1 MKVIN
6 VGLSILISMGLAVS
20 PIHANEIDSTDETNE
35 VKAVNQEETTVNDE
49 SNVESQTDEK
59 KIRNISVRSEDSHTE
74 YTLDENETKTIKLIV
89 TKCYEDGTEEETTDY
104 QYKINNT
111 GSNIF
116 VSNSKGKIQ
125 DNVLYSGS
133 DNVLSVKK
141 TSRGEAFFN
150 VDISMDGY
158 YVSTSF
164 TFKGTNLVNITL
176 NTGEGHFEDGT
187 TTFTYKGENEN
198 SYKSFDVVA
207 PDGYGFK
214 GWYDEKGVEIYNH
227 KLTSDTTFYAKY
239 VKLVNVTF
247 DAGKGHFANNETI
260 ETRDF
265 LENEHA
271 HYNAPVAPDGLVFCG
286 WYDADG
292 KNLDDIVLTKDMTAY
307 AKYGHNV
314 KLTFDAKEGSF
325 EDGTNKAEKEV
336 PEGTYASYSNPTP
349 PEGFRFLGWY
359 DKNGV
364 PVYQNRVEKDTIFHA
379 KYAKVFNITFDAK
392 EGHFEDGT
400 TTFTTESTES
410 GYYPYCPTPVG
421 PDGMMFV
428 GWYDVNGKSIYEC
441 TVDQK
446 MTFYAKYAKAYEVTF
461 DAQEG
466 HFEDGEKK
474 VTIKSYEGRY
484 LYPGNIIVPEGKVF
498 DGWYDEN
505 GNKINDSEYKGNT
518 TYYAH
523 YKDAITI
530 TLEPNGGT
538 GNSIQYKLGVGDYQY
553 FSYSNSYFTHPDG
566 KVLVGFKD
574 KKTGKTYALDS
585 GDQFYKDVTL
595 YAQWADPVTVTFDC
609 NGGST
614 DKGSL
619 IKETCGKNSGLPY
632 DSTLHQTPVK
642 KGKIF
647 TGWHIGSVDGPKLE
661 IYNATFDKDTV
672 LYASYTDAVTL
683 TINYEGLNQESTTVD
698 VAKGDS
704 VRIQN
709 YVNIPDDKYTV
720 GYKIDGVTTGVETY
734 QGVVF
739 DKDTTITVVVANKIK
754 LTYDSNGA
762 GFDAVTQTV
771 SKTNLYGGIFNN
783 VFGKTPEGKYL
794 AGWAVGSPDG
804 KVYTST
810 AYGVPFSEDTTLY
823 AVWKDGC
830 TINVD
835 LGDGD
840 GADGY
845 AQSGKTV
852 KKGTSI
858 RLDNIAITQ
867 PLEGKELVG
876 WRIDDNEKIIDKY
889 AYYVVNKD
897 ITLHAVWADMITVT
911 VQDPETDEVLYT
923 SQIAKG
929 TSFNEGYKVENHLP
943 EGKSLFGWTLDK
955 NKKDAIDLYKTKFDK
970 DVVLYPIY
978 VDSVK
983 VTLDWGNDG
992 GSGHLFGS
1000 NTNTFESGK
1009 GLAINGFNFNVQ
1021 STPKGKK
1028 LAGFR
1033 IGDTNQII
1041 DVSDS
1046 YAQAN
1051 GNYIIN
1057 QDTTL
1062 HAVWKDSVTVTFNA
1076 NGEKF
1081 ENNQEIMKIDYIKGY
1096 SNYNGSGT
1104 PWEQKNLEG
1113 TKVITGWRIGSPSG
1127 PLLKNT
1133 RYSEFDSDKTYYA
1146 VWSDLFTVTFK
1157 NDGIKVAE
1165 FNNRNTW
1172 TLRYIYYRMTGDQSL
1187 FSDFDDELLVGWYN
1201 VETGE
1206 KLTEDTVFTKDCVF
1220 EARTEK
1226 KPVKVILDYNGGS
1239 GELKE
1244 VTTMGGYFTNEML
1257 SDPYL
1262 EAPKNKVFV
1271 GWSLEKDGDILEKE
1285 KELKPFYVDKD
1296 TTLYAKFVDEVTLT
1310 IHDNTKVYTEKVPKG
1325 EWMRFS
1331 RGKRCEID
1339 GKTYYAGQCFKFT
1352 KDTDIYLKEG
1362 DKNSNVY
1369 VSYKDLTKLTGNGYG
1384 WLVVNTFIKSHWFT
1398 YNVEEDVGKE
1408 VNLELDESYIPDGM
1422 VFDKWVTE
1430 GNITVKDPTSK
1441 KTTFTMPKAENGK
1454 RYEIY
1459 ATFKKEAPIQFEKDS
1474 VELTKG
1480 EKSQLKVNG
1489 DYEALTWSSSDPTTV
1504 QVDQSGNIHAVKSGK
1519 ATIRVTD
1526 QKGRRIECAVTV
1538 TNKLKSLTLSEN
1550 KLELKGKTDKKLS
1563 VTLTPSDADDE
1574 KFTWSSSDVK
1584 VVKVS
1589 NNGTVTTVS
1598 CGEATITVKSE
1609 SGLTDSCKVTV
1620 SHDWKL
1626 DSKVDATVD
1635 KEGKKV
1641 YKCTL
1646 CNETKEEVIP
1656 KLNGKWVTDSN
1667 GKWYQYSD
1675 GTYEKSGFKEMNGK
1689 TYYFQS
1695 NGYVKTGWL
1704 LLNNSWYM
1712 FNADGSMITGWH
1724 GDYYFDEN
1732 GKMKANAFVEGY
1744 YLGADGKYV
1753 KNQWIK
1759 DGGKDYFMD
1768 ANGKVKKNAWQG
1780 AYYLGKDGAMLTNT
1794 FTPDGYYVGS
1804 DGAYYTNRW
1813 FKDHKK
1819 YYFVN
1824 VTGKVVKNAWQ
1835 GAYYLGKDGVML
1847 TNTFTPDGYY
1857 VGSDGVYVRNQ
1868 KVTVDGKV
1876 YYLNA
1881 DGKVAKNQWSG
1892 DYYLDGN
1899 GNVVKNKWIGNYWCG
1914 EDGKYVKNA
1923 WVDNN
1928 KSYVNA
1934 NGVYVTN
1941 QWIGDYYLNGS
1952 GVKVTNAW
1960 VGSYWC
1966 GNDGKYMKS
1975 SWVDNNKYYVGANG
1989 IYVTNQWVGDYYLNG
2004 AGLVTKNAWVGDYW
2018 CGSDGKYVK
2027 NAWAGNY
2034 WCGADGRYVRSS
2046 WVDNGK
2052 YYVGSNGV
2060 YVTNQWVG
2068 DYYLNGA
2075 GLVTKNA
2082 WVGSYWC
2089 GEDGKYVRSAWV
2101 DNNKSYVNQNGVYL
2115 TNQWIGDYYVNGS
2128 GVKVTS
2134 AWVGSY
2140 WCGSDGKYV
2149 KSSWV
2154 DNNRYYV
2161 NENGVYVAGAWE
2173 KDSKGWKYHA
2183 GSEYAK
2189 DTTLNIN
2196 GTSYTFDSNG
2206 YMK

>member
-35 VKAVNQEETTVNDE
+35 VEAVNQEETTVNDE

-59 KIRNISVRSEDSHTE
+59 KIRNISVRSEDSNTE

-176 NTGEGHFEDGT
+176 NAGEGHFEDGT
-187 TTFTYKGENEN
+187 STFTYKGDSGI
-198 SYKSFDVVA
+198 SYMYHVIA
-207 PDGYGFK
+207 PEGYGFK
-214 GWYDEKGVEIYNH
+214 GWYDENGVEINNH
-227 KLTSDTTFYAKY
+227 ELTSDTTFYAKY
-239 VKLVNVTF
+239 AKLVKVTF
-247 DAGKGHFANNETI
+247 DAGKGHFDNNETI
-260 ETRDF
+260 ATRNY
-265 LENEHA
+265 LEYEYA
-271 HYNAPVAPDGLVFCG
+271 QFNAPVAPDGLVFCG
-286 WYDADG
+286 WYDANG
-292 KNLDDIVLTKDMTAY
+292 NNINDIQLTKDITVY
-307 AKYGHNV
+307 AKYGHSV
-314 KLTFDAKEGSF
+314 KVTFDAKEGSF
-325 EDGTNKAEKEV
+325 EDGTNKAEKEIA
-336 PEGTYASYSNPTP
+336 EGTYASYSNPTP
-349 PEGFRFLGWY
+349 PEGFRFLGWF
-359 DKNGV
+359 DKDGV
-364 PVYQNRVEKDTIFHA
+364 PIYQNRVEKDTIFYA
-379 KYAKVFNITFDAK
+379 KYAKVYNVIFDAK
-392 EGHFEDGT
+392 EGHFEDGS
-400 TTFTTESTES
+400 TTFTTETTEN

-428 GWYDVNGKSIYEC
+428 GWYDVNGKSMYEC
-441 TVDQK
+441 TIDQK
-446 MTFYAKYAKAYEVTF
+446 MTFYAKYAKAYDVTF

-474 VTIKSYEGRY
+474 VVIKSYEGHSF
-484 LYPGNIIVPEGKVF
+484 YPGTIIAPEGKVF

-704 VRIQN
+704 VSIQN

-739 DKDTTITVVVANKIK
+739 DKNTTITVVVANKIK

-810 AYGVPFSEDTTLY
+810 AYGVPFREDTTLY

-830 TINVD
+830 TINLD

-955 NKKDAIDLYKTKFDK
+955 NKKDVIDLYKTKFDK

-1000 NTNTFESGK
+1000 NSNTFESGK
-1009 GLAINGFNFNVQ
+1009 GLALDGFNFNVQ

-1104 PWEQKNLEG
+1104 PWEQKNLKG

-1165 FNNRNTW
+1165 FNNTNTW
-1172 TLRYIYYRMTGDQSL
+1172 TLRNIYYRMTGDQSL

-1226 KPVKVILDYNGGS
+1226 KPVKVILDYNGGF

-1262 EAPKNKVFV
+1262 EIPKNKVFV
-1271 GWSLEKDGDILEKE
+1271 GWSLEKDGDV
-1285 KELKPFYVDKD
+1285 LKNYYYNPFYVDKD
-1296 TTLYAKFVDEVTLT
+1296 TTLYAKYEDEITLT
-1310 IHDNTKVYTEKVPKG
+1310 IHNKDDVYTQKVPVN
-1325 EWMRFS
+1325 EWMMFVA
-1331 RGKRCEID
+1331 GDKCEIE
-1339 GKTYYAGQCFKFT
+1339 GKIYYSGQPIKFT
-1352 KDTDIYLKEG
+1352 KNEDVYI
-1362 DKNSNVY
+1362 KNSSNSSSVTI
-1369 VSYKDLTKLTGNGYG
+1369 SYRDLTKINGYG
-1384 WLVVNTFIKSHWFT
+1384 IGYSEKFTTWSNFPFNVHENSGTEIK
-1398 YNVEEDVGKE
+1398 
-1408 VNLELDESYIPDGM
+1408 LELNEEFIPEGM

-1480 EKSQLKVNG
+1480 ERSQLKVNG
-1489 DYEALTWSSSDPTTV
+1489 DYETLTWSSSDPTTV

-1519 ATIRVTD
+1519 ATIRVTN
-1526 QKGRRIECAVTV
+1526 QKGKRIECVVTV
-1538 TNKLKSLTLSEN
+1538 TNKLKSLALSVN
-1550 KLELKGKTDKKLS
+1550 KLELKGKTEKKLS
-1563 VTLTPSDADDE
+1563 VTLTPGDADDE
-1574 KFTWSSSDVK
+1574 KLTWSSSDEK

-1589 NNGTVTTVS
+1589 NDGTVTTVS

-1641 YKCTL
+1641 FKCTL

-1732 GKMKANAFVEGY
+1732 GKMKTNAFVEGY

-1768 ANGKVKKNAWQG
+1768 ANGKAKKNAWQG
-1780 AYYLGKDGAMLTNT
+1780 VYYLGKDGAMLTNT

-1813 FKDHKK
+1813 IKVDGK
-1819 YYFVN
+1819 YYYMDAN
-1824 VTGKVVKNAWQ
+1824 GKTKKNAWQ

-1847 TNTFTPDGYY
+1847 TNAFTPDGYY
-1857 VGSDGVYVRNQ
+1857 VGADGAYVRNQ

-1914 EDGKYVKNA
+1914 EDGKYVKSS

-1928 KSYVNA
+1928 KYYVGS

-1941 QWIGDYYLNGS
+1941 QWVGDYYLNGA
-1952 GVKVTNAW
+1952 GLVTKNAW

-1966 GNDGKYMKS
+1966 GEDGKYVKS

-2018 CGSDGKYVK
+2018 CGNDGKYVK
-2027 NAWAGNY
+2027 NTWAGNY

-2068 DYYLNGA
+2068 DYYLNG
-2075 GLVTKNA
+2075 
-2082 WVGSYWC
+2082 
-2089 GEDGKYVRSAWV
+2089 
-2101 DNNKSYVNQNGVYL
+2101 
-2115 TNQWIGDYYVNGS
+2115 S
-2128 GVKVTS
+2128 GVKVTNT
-2134 AWVGSY
+2134 WEGNY

-2161 NENGVYVAGAWE
+2161 NENGVYVAGAWQQ
-2173 KDSKGWKYHA
+2173 DSKGWKYHA

-2189 DTTLNIN
+2189 DITLNIN

>member
-35 VKAVNQEETTVNDE
+35 VEAVNQEETTVNDE

-187 TTFTYKGENEN
+187 TTFTYKGENGN

-214 GWYDEKGVEIYNH
+214 GWYDENGVEIYNH

-247 DAGKGHFANNETI
+247 DAGKGHFTNNETI
-260 ETRDF
+260 ETRNF

-271 HYNAPVAPDGLVFCG
+271 YYNAPVAPDGLVFCG

-292 KNLDDIVLTKDMTAY
+292 KNLDDIVLTKDMTVY

-336 PEGTYASYSNPTP
+336 AEGTYASYSNPTP
-349 PEGFRFLGWY
+349 PEGFRFLGWF
-359 DKNGV
+359 DKDGV
-364 PVYQNRVEKDTIFHA
+364 PIYQNRVEKDTIFYA
-379 KYAKVFNITFDAK
+379 KYAKVYNVIFDAK
-392 EGHFEDGT
+392 EGHFEDGS
-400 TTFTTESTES
+400 TTFTTETTEN

-428 GWYDVNGKSIYEC
+428 GWYDVNGKSMYEC
-441 TVDQK
+441 TIDQK
-446 MTFYAKYAKAYEVTF
+446 MTFYAKYAKAYDVTF

-474 VTIKSYEGRY
+474 VTIKSYEGHSF
-484 LYPGNIIVPEGKVF
+484 YPGTIIAPEGKVF

-505 GNKINDSEYKGNT
+505 GNKINDSEYKGNA

-538 GNSIQYKLGVGDYQY
+538 GNSIQYKLGAGDYQY
-553 FSYSNSYFTHPDG
+553 FSYSDSYFTHPDG

-574 KKTGKTYALDS
+574 KKTGKMYALGN

-632 DSTLHQTPVK
+632 DSTLHQTPKK
-642 KGKIF
+642 KGKVF
-647 TGWHIGSVDGPKLE
+647 TGWHIGSVDGPKVE

-704 VRIQN
+704 VSIQN

-720 GYKIDGVTTGVETY
+720 GYKIDGVTTGIETY

-762 GFDAVTQTV
+762 GFESVTQSV
-771 SKTNLYGGIFNN
+771 AKTNLYGGIFNN
-783 VFGKTPEGKYL
+783 VFGKTPKGKYL

-810 AYGVPFSEDTTLY
+810 AYDVPFSEDTTLY

-830 TINVD
+830 TINLN
-835 LGDGD
+835 LGN

-845 AQSGKTV
+845 VQSGKTV

-897 ITLHAVWADMITVT
+897 ITLHAVWADMITVN
-911 VQDPETDEVLYT
+911 VKDPETGEVLYT

-955 NKKDAIDLYKTKFDK
+955 NKKDVIDLYKTKFDK

-1000 NTNTFESGK
+1000 NSNTFESGK
-1009 GLAINGFNFNVQ
+1009 GLALDGFNFNVQ

-1104 PWEQKNLEG
+1104 PWEQKNLKG

-1165 FNNRNTW
+1165 FNNTNTW
-1172 TLRYIYYRMTGDQSL
+1172 TSRNIYYRMTGDQSL

-1226 KPVKVILDYNGGS
+1226 KPVKVILDYNGGF

-1296 TTLYAKFVDEVTLT
+1296 TTLYAKFVDEVILT

-1441 KTTFTMPKAENGK
+1441 KTTFTMPKAENGQ

-1480 EKSQLKVNG
+1480 EKSQLKVKG
-1489 DYEALTWSSSDPTTV
+1489 DYEALTWSSSNPTTV

-1526 QKGRRIECAVTV
+1526 QKGRRIECVVTV
-1538 TNKLKSLTLSEN
+1538 TNKLKSLSLSEN
-1550 KLELKGKTDKKLS
+1550 KLELKGKTEKKLS
-1563 VTLTPSDADDE
+1563 VTLIPGDADDE

-1589 NNGTVTTVS
+1589 NDGTVTTVS

-1641 YKCTL
+1641 FKCTL

-1732 GKMKANAFVEGY
+1732 GKMKANTFVEGY

-1768 ANGKVKKNAWQG
+1768 ANGKAKKNAWQG
-1780 AYYLGKDGAMLTNT
+1780 VYYLGKDGAMLKNT
-1794 FTPDGYYVGS
+1794 FTKDGYYVGA

-1813 FKDHKK
+1813 IKVDGK
-1819 YYFVN
+1819 YYYMDAN
-1824 VTGKVVKNAWQ
+1824 GKTKKNAWQ

-1847 TNTFTPDGYY
+1847 TNAFTPDGYY
-1857 VGSDGVYVRNQ
+1857 VGSDGAYVRNQ

-1914 EDGKYVKNA
+1914 GDGKYVKSS

-1928 KSYVNA
+1928 KSYVNE
-1934 NGVYVTN
+1934 NGVYLTN
-1941 QWIGDYYLNGS
+1941 QWIGDYYVNGS

-1966 GNDGKYMKS
+1966 GEDGKYVKS

-2075 GLVTKNA
+2075 GLVTKNT
-2082 WVGSYWC
+2082 WVGNYWC
-2089 GEDGKYVRSAWV
+2089 GEDGKYVKSSWV
-2101 DNNKSYVNQNGVYL
+2101 DNNKSYVNENGVYL

-2128 GVKVTS
+2128 GVKVTN

-2183 GSEYAK
+2183 GNVYAK
-2189 DTTLNIN
+2189 DITLNIN
-2196 GTSYTFDSNG
+2196 GTAYTFDSNG

>member
-35 VKAVNQEETTVNDE
+35 VEAVNQEETTVNDE
-49 SNVESQTDEK
+49 SNVESQADEK
-59 KIRNISVRSEDSHTE
+59 KVTSIYVKSEDDNTQ
-74 YTLDENETKTIKLIV
+74 YTLDENETQTIKLVV

-104 QYKINNT
+104 QYKTNNT

-133 DNVLSVKK
+133 DNVLSVTK

-176 NTGEGHFEDGT
+176 NAGEGHFEDGT
-187 TTFTYKGENEN
+187 TTFTYKGENGN
-198 SYKSFDVVA
+198 SYISPVLIA

-214 GWYDEKGVEIYNH
+214 GWYDENGVEIYNH

-239 VKLVNVTF
+239 SKLVKVTF

-265 LENEHA
+265 LEYEHA
-271 HYNAPVAPDGLVFCG
+271 YYNAPVAPDGLVFCG

-292 KNLDDIVLTKDMTAY
+292 KNLDGIELTKDITVY

-336 PEGTYASYSNPTP
+336 AEGTYASYSNPTP
-349 PEGFRFLGWY
+349 PEGFRFLGWF
-359 DKNGV
+359 DKDGV
-364 PVYQNRVEKDTIFHA
+364 PIYQNRVEKDTIFYA
-379 KYAKVFNITFDAK
+379 KYAKVYNVIFDAK
-392 EGHFEDGT
+392 EGHFEDGS
-400 TTFTTESTES
+400 TTFTTETTEN

-441 TVDQK
+441 TIDQK
-446 MTFYAKYAKAYEVTF
+446 MTFYAKYAKAYDVTF

-474 VTIKSYEGRY
+474 VTIKSYEGHSF
-484 LYPGNIIVPEGKVF
+484 YPGNIIAPEGKVF
-498 DGWYDEN
+498 DGWYDES
-505 GNKINDSEYKGNT
+505 GNKIDDSEYKGNT

-619 IKETCGKNSGLPY
+619 IKETCGKNSELPY

-642 KGKIF
+642 KGKVF

-661 IYNATFDKDTV
+661 MYDATFDEDTV

-704 VRIQN
+704 VSIQN

-720 GYKIDGVTTGVETY
+720 GYKIDGVTTGIETY

-830 TINVD
+830 TINLD
-835 LGDGD
+835 LGN

-845 AQSGKTV
+845 VQSGKTV

-897 ITLHAVWADMITVT
+897 ITLHAVWADTITVT

-1000 NTNTFESGK
+1000 NSNTFESGK
-1009 GLAINGFNFNVQ
+1009 GLALDGFNFNVQ

-1104 PWEQKNLEG
+1104 PWEQKNLKG

-1133 RYSEFDSDKTYYA
+1133 RYSEFDLDKTYYA

-1165 FNNRNTW
+1165 FNNTNTW
-1172 TLRYIYYRMTGDQSL
+1172 TLRNIYYRMTGDQSL

-1226 KPVKVILDYNGGS
+1226 KPVKVILDYNGGF

-1296 TTLYAKFVDEVTLT
+1296 TTLYAKFVDEVILT

-1480 EKSQLKVNG
+1480 ERSQLKVNG
-1489 DYEALTWSSSDPTTV
+1489 DYETLTWSSSDPTTV

-1526 QKGRRIECAVTV
+1526 QKGKRIECVVTV
-1538 TNKLKSLTLSEN
+1538 TNKLKSLALSEN

-1574 KFTWSSSDVK
+1574 KLTWSSSNDK
-1584 VVKVS
+1584 VVKV
-1589 NNGTVTTVS
+1589 NNDGIVTTVS
-1598 CGEATITVKSE
+1598 CGEAIITVKSE
-1609 SGLTDSCKVTV
+1609 SGLTDSCKVAV

-1641 YKCTL
+1641 FKCTL

-1689 TYYFQS
+1689 TYYFQI

-1732 GKMKANAFVEGY
+1732 GKMKANTFVEGY

-1768 ANGKVKKNAWQG
+1768 ANGKAKKNAWQG
-1780 AYYLGKDGAMLTNT
+1780 
-1794 FTPDGYYVGS
+1794 V
-1804 DGAYYTNRW
+1804 
-1813 FKDHKK
+1813 
-1819 YYFVN
+1819 
-1824 VTGKVVKNAWQ
+1824 
-1835 GAYYLGKDGVML
+1835 YYLGKDGVML
-1847 TNTFTPDGYY
+1847 TNAFTPDGYY

-1868 KVTVDGKV
+1868 KITVDGKD

-1892 DYYLDGN
+1892 DYYLDEN
-1899 GNVVKNKWIGNYWCG
+1899 GNPYINRWAGSYWCG
-1914 EDGKYVKNA
+1914 EDGKYVRSA

-1928 KSYVNA
+1928 KSYVNE
-1934 NGVYVTN
+1934 NGVYLTN
-1941 QWIGDYYLNGS
+1941 QWIGDYYVNGS
-1952 GVKVTNAW
+1952 GVKVTN
-1960 VGSYWC
+1960 
-1966 GNDGKYMKS
+1966 
-1975 SWVDNNKYYVGANG
+1975 
-1989 IYVTNQWVGDYYLNG
+1989 T
-2004 AGLVTKNAWVGDYW
+2004 
-2018 CGSDGKYVK
+2018 
-2027 NAWAGNY
+2027 
-2034 WCGADGRYVRSS
+2034 
-2046 WVDNGK
+2046 
-2052 YYVGSNGV
+2052 
-2060 YVTNQWVG
+2060 
-2068 DYYLNGA
+2068 
-2075 GLVTKNA
+2075 

-2128 GVKVTS
+2128 GVKVTN

-2149 KSSWV
+2149 RSAWV

-2161 NENGVYVAGAWE
+2161 NENGVYVSGTWE

-2183 GSEYAK
+2183 GNVYAK
-2189 DTTLNIN
+2189 DITLNIN
-2196 GTSYTFDSNG
+2196 GIAYTFDSNG

>member
-20 PIHANEIDSTDETNE
+20 PIHANEIDGTDETNE
-35 VKAVNQEETTVNDE
+35 VGAVNQEETTVDNE

-59 KIRNISVRSEDSHTE
+59 KVRSITVRSEDSNTE

-104 QYKINNT
+104 QYKTNST
-111 GSNIF
+111 GSNLFI
-116 VSNSKGKIQ
+116 SNSKGKIQ
-125 DNVLYSGS
+125 DYVLYSGS
-133 DNVLSVKK
+133 DNVLSVTK

-176 NTGEGHFEDGT
+176 NTGEGHFFDGT
-187 TTFTYKGENEN
+187 TTYTYKGENGN

-214 GWYDEKGVEIYNH
+214 GWFDENGVEIYNH

-239 VKLVNVTF
+239 AKLVNVTF
-247 DAGKGHFANNETI
+247 DAGKGHFDNNETI
-260 ETRDF
+260 ATRSF
-265 LENEHA
+265 LENERA
-271 HYNAPVAPDGLVFCG
+271 YYNAPVAPDGLVFCG

-292 KNLDDIVLTKDMTAY
+292 KRLDDIILTEDITVY
-307 AKYGHNV
+307 AKYGHSV
-314 KLTFDAKEGSF
+314 KVTLDAKEGSF
-325 EDGTNKAEKEV
+325 EDGTNKAETKV
-336 PEGTYASYSNPTP
+336 AEGTYASYSNPTP
-349 PEGFRFLGWY
+349 PEGFKFLGWF
-359 DKNGV
+359 DKDGV
-364 PVYQNRVEKDTIFHA
+364 PIYQNPIEKDTIFYA
-379 KYAKVFNITFDAK
+379 KYAKVFNVTFDAK

-421 PDGMMFV
+421 PEGMMFE
-428 GWYDVNGKSIYEC
+428 GWYDANGKSIYEC
-441 TVDQK
+441 TIDQE
-446 MTFYAKYAKAYEVTF
+446 MTFYAKYAKAYDVTF

-474 VTIKSYEGRY
+474 VTIKSYEGHY
-484 LYPGNIIVPEGKVF
+484 FYPGNIIAPEGKIF

-505 GNKINDSEYKGNT
+505 GNKINDNEYKGNA
-518 TYYAH
+518 TYYAR

-538 GNSIQYKLGVGDYQY
+538 GNSIQYKLGVGDYKY
-553 FSYSNSYFTHPDG
+553 FSYYDSYFTHPDG

-574 KKTGKTYALDS
+574 KKTGKTYALGS
-585 GDQFYKDVTL
+585 GDQFSKDVTL

-614 DKGSL
+614 DNGSL

-632 DSTLHQTPVK
+632 NSTLHQMPVK
-642 KGKIF
+642 KGKVF

-661 IYNATFDKDTV
+661 MYDATFDEDTV

-683 TINYEGLNQESTTVD
+683 TINYEGLDQESTTVD
-698 VAKGDS
+698 VAKGES
-704 VRIQN
+704 VSIQN

-754 LTYDSNGA
+754 ITYDSNGV

-771 SKTNLYGGIFNN
+771 AKTNLYGGIFNN

-830 TINVD
+830 TINLD
-835 LGDGD
+835 LGD

-845 AQSGKTV
+845 VQSGKTV

-858 RLDNIAITQ
+858 SLHNIAITQ

-897 ITLHAVWADMITVT
+897 ITLHAVWEDVITVS
-911 VQDPETDEVLYT
+911 VKDPETEEVLYT

-929 TSFNEGYKVENHLP
+929 TYFNEGYKVENYLP
-943 EGKSLFGWTLDK
+943 KGKSLLGWTLDK
-955 NKKDAIDLYKTKFDK
+955 NKKDAIDLYKTNFDK

-992 GSGHLFGS
+992 GSGHLFDS
-1000 NTNTFESGK
+1000 NSNTFESGK

-1033 IGDTNQII
+1033 IGDTNQILN
-1041 DVSDS
+1041 VSDS

-1096 SNYNGSGT
+1096 SNYNNGSGT

-1157 NDGIKVAE
+1157 NNGIKVAE
-1165 FNNRNTW
+1165 FNNTNTW
-1172 TLRYIYYRMTGDQSL
+1172 TLRNIYYRMTADQSIL
-1187 FSDFDDELLVGWYN
+1187 SDFDDELFIGWYN

-1226 KPVKVILDYNGGS
+1226 KPIKVILDYNGGS

-1262 EAPKNKVFV
+1262 ETPKNKVFV

-1296 TTLYAKFVDEVTLT
+1296 TTLYAKFVDEVILT

-1339 GKTYYAGQCFKFT
+1339 GKTYYEGQCFKFT
-1352 KDTDIYLKEG
+1352 KDTDVYLKEG

-1384 WLVVNTFIKSHWFT
+1384 WVVVNTFLKSHWFT
-1398 YNVEEDVGKE
+1398 YNVNEDAGKE

-1430 GNITVKDPTSK
+1430 GNITIKDPTSK
-1441 KTTFTMPKAENGK
+1441 KTSFIMPKTENGK
-1454 RYEIY
+1454 GYEIY
-1459 ATFKKEAPIQFEKDS
+1459 ATFKKVTPIQFEKES

-1480 EKSQLKVNG
+1480 ERSQLKVNG
-1489 DYEALTWSSSDPTTV
+1489 DYETLTWSSSNPTTV

-1526 QKGRRIECAVTV
+1526 QKGKRIECVVTV
-1538 TNKLKSLTLSEN
+1538 TNKLKSLAISEN
-1550 KLELKGKTDKKLS
+1550 SLELKGKTDKKLS

-1574 KFTWSSSDVK
+1574 KLTWSSSDNK
-1584 VVKVS
+1584 VAKVS
-1589 NNGTVTTVS
+1589 DDGTVTTVS

-1620 SHDWKL
+1620 IHDWKL
-1626 DSKVDATVD
+1626 DSKVDATGD

-1675 GTYEKSGFKEMNGK
+1675 GSYEKSGFKEMDGN

-1704 LLNNSWYM
+1704 SLNNSWYM
-1712 FNADGSMITGWH
+1712 FNADGVMMTGWH
-1724 GDYYFDEN
+1724 GDYYFEED
-1732 GKMKANAFVEGY
+1732 GKMKTNAFVDGY
-1744 YLGADGKYV
+1744 YLGADGKRV

-1759 DGGKDYFMD
+1759 VDGKDYFMD
-1768 ANGKVKKNAWQG
+1768 ANGKAKKNAWQG
-1780 AYYLGKDGAMLTNT
+1780 AYYLGSDGVMLTNT
-1794 FTPDGYYVGS
+1794 FTKDGYYVGS

-1813 FKDHKK
+1813 FNDQGKD
-1819 YYFVN
+1819 YYVN
-1824 VTGKVVKNAWQ
+1824 GSGKLVKNSWQ
-1835 GAYYLGKDGVML
+1835 GAYYLGEDGAML
-1847 TNTFTPDGYY
+1847 TSAFTPDGYY
-1857 VGSDGVYVRNQ
+1857 VGANGAYVRNQ
-1868 KVTVDGKV
+1868 KITVEDKV

-1881 DGKVAKNQWSG
+1881 DGKVAKNQWAG

-1899 GNVVKNKWIGNYWCG
+1899 GNPYINRWAGNYWCG
-1914 EDGKYVKNA
+1914 EDGKYVKSS

-1928 KSYVNA
+1928 KYYVGA
-1934 NGVYVTN
+1934 NGIYVTN

-1966 GNDGKYMKS
+1966 GSDGKYMKS
-1975 SWVDNNKYYVGANG
+1975 SWVDNGKYYVGTNG

-2004 AGLVTKNAWVGDYW
+2004 SGVKATNTWVGDYW

-2052 YYVGSNGV
+2052 YYVGANGI

-2089 GEDGKYVRSAWV
+2089 GADGKYMKSAWV
-2101 DNNKSYVNQNGVYL
+2101 DDGKYYVGSNGIYV
-2115 TNQWIGDYYVNGS
+2115 TNQWIGDYYLNGA
-2128 GVKVTS
+2128 GLVTKN
-2134 AWVGSY
+2134 AWVGNY

-2149 KSSWV
+2149 KSAWV

-2161 NENGVYVAGAWE
+2161 NSNGVYVAGAWE

-2183 GSEYAK
+2183 GSVYAK
-2189 DTTLNIN
+2189 DITLNIN

>member
-35 VKAVNQEETTVNDE
+35 VEAVNQEETTVNDE

-187 TTFTYKGENEN
+187 TTFTYKGENGN

-292 KNLDDIVLTKDMTAY
+292 KNLDDIVLTKDMTVY

-359 DKNGV
+359 DKDGV

-379 KYAKVFNITFDAK
+379 KYAKVFNVTFDAK

-441 TVDQK
+441 TIDQK
-446 MTFYAKYAKAYEVTF
+446 MTFYAKYAKAYDVTF

-474 VTIKSYEGRY
+474 VTIKSYEGHSF
-484 LYPGNIIVPEGKVF
+484 YPGNIIAPEGKVF
-498 DGWYDEN
+498 DGWYDES
-505 GNKINDSEYKGNT
+505 GNKIDDSEYKGNT

-619 IKETCGKNSGLPY
+619 IKETCGKNSGLSY

-642 KGKIF
+642 KGKVF

-661 IYNATFDKDTV
+661 IYNATFNKDTV

-704 VRIQN
+704 VSIQN

-720 GYKIDGVTTGVETY
+720 GYKIDGVTTGIETY

-762 GFDAVTQTV
+762 GFDDVTQTV
-771 SKTNLYGGIFNN
+771 AKTNLYGGIFNN

-830 TINVD
+830 TINLD
-835 LGDGD
+835 LGD

-845 AQSGKTV
+845 VQSGKTV

-858 RLDNIAITQ
+858 RLHNIAITK

-889 AYYVVNKD
+889 AYYVINKD
-897 ITLHAVWADMITVT
+897 ITLHAVWADIITVN
-911 VQDPETDEVLYT
+911 VKDPETDEVLYT

-929 TSFNEGYKVENHLP
+929 TSFNEGYKIENYLP
-943 EGKSLFGWTLDK
+943 EGKSLLGWTLDK

-1000 NTNTFESGK
+1000 NSNTFESGK
-1009 GLAINGFNFNVQ
+1009 GLALDGFNFNVQ

-1041 DVSDS
+1041 EVSDS

-1104 PWEQKNLEG
+1104 PWEQKNLKG

-1127 PLLKNT
+1127 PLLENT

-1157 NDGIKVAE
+1157 NNGIKVAE
-1165 FNNRNTW
+1165 FNNTNTW
-1172 TLRYIYYRMTGDQSL
+1172 TLRNIYYRMTGDQSL

-1271 GWSLEKDGDILEKE
+1271 GWSLEKDGDV
-1285 KELKPFYVDKD
+1285 LKNYYYNPFYVDKD
-1296 TTLYAKFVDEVTLT
+1296 TTLYAKYEDEITLT
-1310 IHDNTKVYTEKVPKG
+1310 IHNKDDVYTQKVPVN
-1325 EWMRFS
+1325 EWMMFVA
-1331 RGKRCEID
+1331 GDKCEIE
-1339 GKTYYAGQCFKFT
+1339 GKTYYSGQPIKFT
-1352 KDTDIYLKEG
+1352 KNEDVYI
-1362 DKNSNVY
+1362 KNSSNSSSVTI
-1369 VSYKDLTKLTGNGYG
+1369 SYRDLTKINGYG
-1384 WLVVNTFIKSHWFT
+1384 IGYSDKFTTWSNFPFNVHENSGTEIKIELNEEFIP
-1398 YNVEEDVGKE
+1398 E
-1408 VNLELDESYIPDGM
+1408 GM

-1480 EKSQLKVNG
+1480 ERSQLKVNG
-1489 DYEALTWSSSDPTTV
+1489 DYETLTWSSSDPTTV

-1526 QKGRRIECAVTV
+1526 QKGKRIECVVTV
-1538 TNKLKSLTLSEN
+1538 TNKLKSLALSEN
-1550 KLELKGKTDKKLS
+1550 KLELKGKTEKKLS
-1563 VTLTPSDADDE
+1563 VTLTPGDADDE
-1574 KFTWSSSDVK
+1574 KLTWSSSDEK

-1589 NNGTVTTVS
+1589 NDGTVTTVS

-1609 SGLTDSCKVTV
+1609 SGLTDTCKVTV

-1675 GTYEKSGFKEMNGK
+1675 GTYEKSGFKIIQSK
-1689 TYYFQS
+1689 TYYFQN

-1732 GKMKANAFVEGY
+1732 GKMKANTFVEGY

-1768 ANGKVKKNAWQG
+1768 ANGKAKKNAWQG
-1780 AYYLGKDGAMLTNT
+1780 VYYLGKDGAMLTNT

-1813 FKDHKK
+1813 IKVDGK
-1819 YYFVN
+1819 YYYMDAN
-1824 VTGKVVKNAWQ
+1824 GKTKKNAWQ

-1847 TNTFTPDGYY
+1847 TNAFTPDGYY

-1928 KSYVNA
+1928 KSYVNE

-1941 QWIGDYYLNGS
+1941 QWIGAYYLNGA

-1966 GNDGKYMKS
+1966 GEDGKYMKS

-2004 AGLVTKNAWVGDYW
+2004 AGLVTKNAWVGSYW
-2018 CGSDGKYVK
+2018 CGKDGKYVK

-2034 WCGADGRYVRSS
+2034 WCGEDGKYVKNAWVDNNKYYVGSNGVYVTNQWVGDYYLNGAGLVTKNAWAGNYWCGEDGKYMKSS

-2082 WVGSYWC
+2082 WVG
-2089 GEDGKYVRSAWV
+2089 
-2101 DNNKSYVNQNGVYL
+2101 N
-2115 TNQWIGDYYVNGS
+2115 
-2128 GVKVTS
+2128 
-2134 AWVGSY
+2134 Y

-2183 GSEYAK
+2183 GNVYAK
-2189 DTTLNIN
+2189 DITLNIN

>member
-1 MKVIN
+1 
-6 VGLSILISMGLAVS
+6 
-20 PIHANEIDSTDETNE
+20 
-35 VKAVNQEETTVNDE
+35 
-49 SNVESQTDEK
+49 
-59 KIRNISVRSEDSHTE
+59 
-74 YTLDENETKTIKLIV
+74 
-89 TKCYEDGTEEETTDY
+89 
-104 QYKINNT
+104 
-111 GSNIF
+111 
-116 VSNSKGKIQ
+116 
-125 DNVLYSGS
+125 
-133 DNVLSVKK
+133 
-141 TSRGEAFFN
+141 
-150 VDISMDGY
+150 
-158 YVSTSF
+158 
-164 TFKGTNLVNITL
+164 
-176 NTGEGHFEDGT
+176 
-187 TTFTYKGENEN
+187 
-198 SYKSFDVVA
+198 
-207 PDGYGFK
+207 
-214 GWYDEKGVEIYNH
+214 
-227 KLTSDTTFYAKY
+227 
-239 VKLVNVTF
+239 
-247 DAGKGHFANNETI
+247 
-260 ETRDF
+260 
-265 LENEHA
+265 
-271 HYNAPVAPDGLVFCG
+271 
-286 WYDADG
+286 
-292 KNLDDIVLTKDMTAY
+292 
-307 AKYGHNV
+307 
-314 KLTFDAKEGSF
+314 
-325 EDGTNKAEKEV
+325 
-336 PEGTYASYSNPTP
+336 
-349 PEGFRFLGWY
+349 
-359 DKNGV
+359 
-364 PVYQNRVEKDTIFHA
+364 
-379 KYAKVFNITFDAK
+379 
-392 EGHFEDGT
+392 
-400 TTFTTESTES
+400 
-410 GYYPYCPTPVG
+410 
-421 PDGMMFV
+421 MMFV
-428 GWYDVNGKSIYEC
+428 GWYDVNGKSMYEC
-441 TVDQK
+441 TIDQK
-446 MTFYAKYAKAYEVTF
+446 MTFYAKYAKAYDVTF

-474 VTIKSYEGRY
+474 VVIKSYEGHSF
-484 LYPGNIIVPEGKVF
+484 YPGTIIAPEGKVF

-505 GNKINDSEYKGNT
+505 GNKINDNEYKGNT

-619 IKETCGKNSGLPY
+619 IKETCGKNSGLSY

-642 KGKIF
+642 KGKVF

-704 VRIQN
+704 VSIQN

-771 SKTNLYGGIFNN
+771 AKTNLYGGIFNN

-830 TINVD
+830 TINLD
-835 LGDGD
+835 LGD

-845 AQSGKTV
+845 VQSGKTV

-897 ITLHAVWADMITVT
+897 ITLHAVWADIITVS
-911 VQDPETDEVLYT
+911 VKDPETDEVLYT

-929 TSFNEGYKVENHLP
+929 TYFNEVNEVINHLP
-943 EGKSLFGWTLDK
+943 KGKSLFGWTLDK

-970 DVVLYPIY
+970 NVVLYPIY

-1000 NTNTFESGK
+1000 NSNTFESGK
-1009 GLAINGFNFNVQ
+1009 GLALDGFNFNVQ

-1104 PWEQKNLEG
+1104 PWEQKNLKG
-1113 TKVITGWRIGSPSG
+1113 TKVITGWRIGSPRG

-1133 RYSEFDSDKTYYA
+1133 RYSEFDSDQTYYA
-1146 VWSDLFTVTFK
+1146 VWSDLFTITFK
-1157 NDGIKVAE
+1157 NNGVKVAE
-1165 FNNRNTW
+1165 FNNTNAW
-1172 TLRYIYYRMTGDQSL
+1172 TLKNIYYRMTTDQTIL
-1187 FSDFDDELLVGWYN
+1187 SDFDDELLVGWYN
-1201 VETGE
+1201 LETGE

-1226 KPVKVILDYNGGS
+1226 KPVKVTLDYNGGS

-1271 GWSLEKDGDILEKE
+1271 GWSFEKDGAILKNYNYS
-1285 KELKPFYVDKD
+1285 PFYVDKD
-1296 TTLYAKFVDEVTLT
+1296 TTLYAKYEDEITVT
-1310 IHDNTKVYTEKVPKG
+1310 IHNKDDVYTQKVPVN
-1325 EWMRFS
+1325 EWLMFLA
-1331 RGKRCEID
+1331 GDKCEIE
-1339 GKTYYAGQCFKFT
+1339 GKTYYSGQPIKFT
-1352 KDTDIYLKEG
+1352 KNVDVYI
-1362 DKNSNVY
+1362 KNSSNSSSVR
-1369 VSYKDLTKLTGNGYG
+1369 VSYKDLTKINGYG
-1384 WLVVNTFIKSHWFT
+1384 MAYSDEFITWSNLPFSVCENSGTEIKIEL
-1398 YNVEEDVGKE
+1398 NEEF
-1408 VNLELDESYIPDGM
+1408 IPEGM

-1480 EKSQLKVNG
+1480 ERSQLKVNG
-1489 DYEALTWSSSDPTTV
+1489 DYETLTWSSSDPTTV

-1526 QKGRRIECAVTV
+1526 QKGKRIECVVTV
-1538 TNKLKSLTLSEN
+1538 TNKLKSLALSEN
-1550 KLELKGKTDKKLS
+1550 KLELKGKTEKKLS
-1563 VTLTPSDADDE
+1563 VTLTPGDADDE
-1574 KFTWSSSDVK
+1574 KLTWSSSDEK

-1589 NNGTVTTVS
+1589 NDGTVTTVS

-1609 SGLTDSCKVTV
+1609 SGLTDTCKVTV

-1675 GTYEKSGFKEMNGK
+1675 GTYEKSGFKTIQSN
-1689 TYYFQS
+1689 TYYFQN

-1732 GKMKANAFVEGY
+1732 GKMKANTFVEGY

-1768 ANGKVKKNAWQG
+1768 ANGKAKKNDWQGAYYLGTDGVMMTNAFTPDGFYVGADGAYYTNRWFKDHKNDYFVNAAGKVVKNAWQG
-1780 AYYLGKDGAMLTNT
+1780 AYYLGKNGAMLTNTFTPDGYYVGENGAYLTNTKINVDGKDYYLNAVGKVAKNQWVGDYYLDENGNVVKNSWAGSYWCGEDGKYVINTFTPDEYYCGSDGVYVRNRWIKVDGKDYYMNGYGKMAKNTWSGAYYLGADGVMMTNAFTKDNYYVGNDGAYYRSRWFKHKGKDYYVDGNGHVVKNAWIGSYYLGEDGAMLTNT
-1794 FTPDGYYVGS
+1794 FTPDGYYVDADGLWSPSKWIQSGSYWRYRHSDGTYTTNDFENINGQMYYFDASGYMVTGWKQIGS
-1804 DGAYYTNRW
+1804 DW
-1813 FKDHKK
+1813 
-1819 YYFVN
+1819 YYFN
-1824 VTGKVVKNAWQ
+1824 SA
-1835 GAYYLGKDGVML
+1835 GVMVKDAWVG
-1847 TNTFTPDGYY
+1847 NYY
-1857 VGSDGVYVRNQ
+1857 FESDG
-1868 KVTVDGKV
+1868 KMAT
-1876 YYLNA
+1876 
-1881 DGKVAKNQWSG
+1881 
-1892 DYYLDGN
+1892 
-1899 GNVVKNKWIGNYWCG
+1899 NKWIGIYYVG
-1914 EDGKYVKNA
+1914 EDGCV
-1923 WVDNN
+1923 
-1928 KSYVNA
+1928 
-1934 NGVYVTN
+1934 VTN
-1941 QWIGDYYLNGS
+1941 QWIG
-1952 GVKVTNAW
+1952 V
-1960 VGSYWC
+1960 
-1966 GNDGKYMKS
+1966 
-1975 SWVDNNKYYVGANG
+1975 
-1989 IYVTNQWVGDYYLNG
+1989 
-2004 AGLVTKNAWVGDYW
+2004 
-2018 CGSDGKYVK
+2018 
-2027 NAWAGNY
+2027 
-2034 WCGADGRYVRSS
+2034 
-2046 WVDNGK
+2046 
-2052 YYVGSNGV
+2052 YYVGSNGAMA
-2060 YVTNQWVG
+2060 TGWQCISGQW
-2068 DYYLNGA
+2068 YY
-2075 GLVTKNA
+2075 
-2082 WVGSYWC
+2082 
-2089 GEDGKYVRSAWV
+2089 
-2101 DNNKSYVNQNGVYL
+2101 
-2115 TNQWIGDYYVNGS
+2115 
-2128 GVKVTS
+2128 
-2134 AWVGSY
+2134 
-2140 WCGSDGKYV
+2140 
-2149 KSSWV
+2149 
-2154 DNNRYYV
+2154 
-2161 NENGVYVAGAWE
+2161 
-2173 KDSKGWKYHA
+2173 
-2183 GSEYAK
+2183 
-2189 DTTLNIN
+2189 
-2196 GTSYTFDSNG
+2196 FDSNG
-2206 YMK
+2206 IYQTGERYLGGEYYYFNSQGVMQTGTAEDGWEYNSSGQKMVY

>member
-35 VKAVNQEETTVNDE
+35 VEAVNQEENTVDDE

-104 QYKINNT
+104 QYKTNNT

-176 NTGEGHFEDGT
+176 NAGEGHFEDGT
-187 TTFTYKGENEN
+187 TTFTYKGENGN
-198 SYKSFDVVA
+198 SYISPVLVA

-214 GWYDEKGVEIYNH
+214 GWYDENGVEIYNH

-239 VKLVNVTF
+239 SKLVKVTF

-260 ETRDF
+260 TTRDF
-265 LENEHA
+265 LEHEYA
-271 HYNAPVAPDGLVFCG
+271 YYNAPIAPDGLVFCG
-286 WYDADG
+286 WYDAEG
-292 KNLDDIVLTKDMTAY
+292 KNLDGIELTKDITVY

-336 PEGTYASYSNPTP
+336 AEGTYASYSNPTP
-349 PEGFRFLGWY
+349 PEGFRFLGWF
-359 DKNGV
+359 DKDGV
-364 PVYQNRVEKDTIFHA
+364 PIYQNRVEKDTIFYA
-379 KYAKVFNITFDAK
+379 KYAKVYNVIFDAK
-392 EGHFEDGT
+392 EGHFEDGS
-400 TTFTTESTES
+400 TTFTTETTEN

-421 PDGMMFV
+421 PEGMMFV
-428 GWYDVNGKSIYEC
+428 GWYDVNGKSMYEC
-441 TVDQK
+441 MIDQK

-484 LYPGNIIVPEGKVF
+484 LYPGTIIAPEGKVF

-505 GNKINDSEYKGNT
+505 GNKIYDGEYKGNV

-538 GNSIQYKLGVGDYQY
+538 GNSIQYKLGAGNYQY
-553 FSYSNSYFTHPDG
+553 FSYSDSYFTHPDG

-574 KKTGKTYALDS
+574 KKTGKMYALGN
-585 GDQFYKDVTL
+585 GDQFYEDVTL

-619 IKETCGKNSGLPY
+619 IKETCGKNSGLPH
-632 DSTLHQTPVK
+632 DSTLYQTPIK
-642 KGKIF
+642 KGKVF
-647 TGWHIGSVDGPKLE
+647 TGWHIGSVDGPKLQ
-661 IYNATFDKDTV
+661 IYSATFTKDTV

-683 TINYEGLNQESTTVD
+683 TINYEGLNQKSTTVD
-698 VAKGDS
+698 VAKGEM
-704 VRIQN
+704 VNIQS
-709 YVNIPDDKYTV
+709 YVNIPDDKYIA
-720 GYKIDGVTTGVETY
+720 GYKIDGVATGIETY

-830 TINVD
+830 TINLD
-835 LGDGD
+835 LGD

-845 AQSGKTV
+845 VQSGKTV

-983 VTLDWGNDG
+983 VTLDWGNNG

-1000 NTNTFESGK
+1000 NSNTFESGK
-1009 GLAINGFNFNVQ
+1009 GLALDGFNFNVQ

-1041 DVSDS
+1041 GVSDS

-1271 GWSLEKDGDILEKE
+1271 GWSLEKDGDILEEE

-1296 TTLYAKFVDEVTLT
+1296 TTLYAKFVDEVILT

-1369 VSYKDLTKLTGNGYG
+1369 VSYKDLTKLTGTGYG
-1384 WLVVNTFIKSHWFT
+1384 WAGANTFLKSHWFT

-1430 GNITVKDPTSK
+1430 GNITIKDPTSK
-1441 KTTFTMPKAENGK
+1441 KTSFIMPKVENGK
-1454 RYEIY
+1454 VYEIY
-1459 ATFKKEAPIQFEKDS
+1459 ATFKKATPIQFEKDS

-1480 EKSQLKVNG
+1480 ERSQLKVNG
-1489 DYEALTWSSSDPTTV
+1489 DYETLTWSSSDPTTV
-1504 QVDQSGNIHAVKSGK
+1504 QVDQNGHIHAVKSGK

-1526 QKGRRIECAVTV
+1526 QKGKRIECVVTV
-1538 TNKLKSLTLSEN
+1538 TNKLKSLSLSEN

-1574 KFTWSSSDVK
+1574 KLSWSSSDEK

-1589 NNGTVTTVS
+1589 NDGTVTTVS
-1598 CGEATITVKSE
+1598 CGKATITVKSE
-1609 SGLTDSCKVTV
+1609 SGLTDTCKVTV

-1641 YKCTL
+1641 YKCAL

-1675 GTYEKSGFKEMNGK
+1675 GTYEKSGFKTIQGK
-1689 TYYFQS
+1689 TYYFQN
-1695 NGYVKTGWL
+1695 NGYAKTGKL
-1704 LLNNSWYM
+1704 VLDKDTYM
-1712 FNADGSMITGWH
+1712 FNADGVMITGRY

-1732 GKMKANAFVEGY
+1732 GKMKTNAFVDGY
-1744 YLGADGKYV
+1744 YLGADGKCV

-1768 ANGKVKKNAWQG
+1768 ANGKAKKNAWQG

-1813 FKDHKK
+1813 IKDQGKD
-1819 YYFVN
+1819 YYVN
-1824 VTGKVVKNAWQ
+1824 GSGKLVKNAWQ

-1847 TNTFTPDGYY
+1847 TNAFTPDGYY
-1857 VGSDGVYVRNQ
+1857 VGSDGAYYTNRWVKDQDKDYYVNGSGKLVKNAWQGAYYLGKDGVMLTNAFTPDGYYVGSDGAYVRSQ
-1868 KVTVDGKV
+1868 KVTVDGNY

-1892 DYYLDGN
+1892 DYYLDEN
-1899 GNVVKNKWIGNYWCG
+1899 GNPYINRWAGSYWCG

-1928 KSYVNA
+1928 KSYVNE

-1941 QWIGDYYLNGS
+1941 QWIDDYYLNGS
-1952 GVKVTNAW
+1952 GIKVT
-1960 VGSYWC
+1960 
-1966 GNDGKYMKS
+1966 
-1975 SWVDNNKYYVGANG
+1975 
-1989 IYVTNQWVGDYYLNG
+1989 
-2004 AGLVTKNAWVGDYW
+2004 
-2018 CGSDGKYVK
+2018 
-2027 NAWAGNY
+2027 
-2034 WCGADGRYVRSS
+2034 
-2046 WVDNGK
+2046 
-2052 YYVGSNGV
+2052 
-2060 YVTNQWVG
+2060 
-2068 DYYLNGA
+2068 
-2075 GLVTKNA
+2075 NA

-2089 GEDGKYVRSAWV
+2089 GEDGKYVKNAWV
-2101 DNNKSYVNQNGVYL
+2101 DNNKSYVNENGVYV
-2115 TNQWIGDYYVNGS
+2115 TNQWIDDYYLNGS
-2128 GVKVTS
+2128 GIKVTN

-2161 NENGVYVAGAWE
+2161 NENGLYVAGAWE

-2183 GSEYAK
+2183 GNVYAK
-2189 DTTLNIN
+2189 DITLNIN
-2196 GTSYTFDSNG
+2196 GTAYTFDSEG
-2206 YMK
+2206 YMVK

>member
-35 VKAVNQEETTVNDE
+35 VEAVNQEETTVNDE
-49 SNVESQTDEK
+49 SNVESQADEK
-59 KIRNISVRSEDSHTE
+59 KVTSIYVKSEDDNTQ
-74 YTLDENETKTIKLIV
+74 YTLDENETQTIKLVV

-104 QYKINNT
+104 QYKTNNT

-133 DNVLSVKK
+133 DNVLSVTK

-176 NTGEGHFEDGT
+176 NAGEGHFEDGT
-187 TTFTYKGENEN
+187 TTFTYKGENGN
-198 SYKSFDVVA
+198 SYISPVLIA

-214 GWYDEKGVEIYNH
+214 GWYDENGVEIYNH

-239 VKLVNVTF
+239 SKLVKVTF

-265 LENEHA
+265 LEYEHA
-271 HYNAPVAPDGLVFCG
+271 YYNAPVAPDGLVFCG

-292 KNLDDIVLTKDMTAY
+292 KNLDGIELTKDITVY

-336 PEGTYASYSNPTP
+336 AEGTYASYSNPTP
-349 PEGFRFLGWY
+349 PEGFRFLGWF
-359 DKNGV
+359 DKDGV
-364 PVYQNRVEKDTIFHA
+364 PIYQNRVEKDTIFYA
-379 KYAKVFNITFDAK
+379 KYAKVYNVIFDAK
-392 EGHFEDGT
+392 EGHFEDGS
-400 TTFTTESTES
+400 TTFTTETTEN

-441 TVDQK
+441 TIDQK
-446 MTFYAKYAKAYEVTF
+446 MTFYAKYAKAYDVTF

-474 VTIKSYEGRY
+474 VTIKSYEGHSF
-484 LYPGNIIVPEGKVF
+484 YPGNIIAPEGKVF
-498 DGWYDEN
+498 DGWYDES
-505 GNKINDSEYKGNT
+505 GNKIDDSEYKGNT

-619 IKETCGKNSGLPY
+619 IKETCGKNSELPY

-642 KGKIF
+642 KGKVF

-661 IYNATFDKDTV
+661 MYDATFDEDTV

-704 VRIQN
+704 VSIQN

-720 GYKIDGVTTGVETY
+720 GYKIDGVTTGIETY

-830 TINVD
+830 TINLD
-835 LGDGD
+835 LGN

-845 AQSGKTV
+845 VQSGKTV

-897 ITLHAVWADMITVT
+897 ITLHAVWADTITVT

-1000 NTNTFESGK
+1000 NSNTFESGK
-1009 GLAINGFNFNVQ
+1009 GLALDGFNFNVQ

-1104 PWEQKNLEG
+1104 PWEQKNLKG

-1165 FNNRNTW
+1165 FNNTNTW
-1172 TLRYIYYRMTGDQSL
+1172 TLRNIYYRMTGDQSL

-1226 KPVKVILDYNGGS
+1226 KPVKVILDYNGGF

-1296 TTLYAKFVDEVTLT
+1296 TTLYAKFVDEVILT

-1480 EKSQLKVNG
+1480 ERSQLKVNG
-1489 DYEALTWSSSDPTTV
+1489 DYETLTWSSSDPTTV

-1526 QKGRRIECAVTV
+1526 QKGKRIECVVTV
-1538 TNKLKSLTLSEN
+1538 TNKLKSLALSEN

-1574 KFTWSSSDVK
+1574 KLTWSSSNDK
-1584 VVKVS
+1584 VVKV
-1589 NNGTVTTVS
+1589 NNDGIVTTVS
-1598 CGEATITVKSE
+1598 CGEAIITVKSE
-1609 SGLTDSCKVTV
+1609 SGLTDSCKVAV

-1641 YKCTL
+1641 FKCTL

-1689 TYYFQS
+1689 TYYFQI

-1732 GKMKANAFVEGY
+1732 GKMKANTFVEGY

-1768 ANGKVKKNAWQG
+1768 ANGKAKKNAWQG
-1780 AYYLGKDGAMLTNT
+1780 VYYLGKDGAMLTNT

-1813 FKDHKK
+1813 IKVDGK
-1819 YYFVN
+1819 YYYMDAN
-1824 VTGKVVKNAWQ
+1824 GKTKKNAWQ

-1847 TNTFTPDGYY
+1847 TNAFTPDGYY

-1868 KVTVDGKV
+1868 KITVVGKV

-1928 KSYVNA
+1928 
-1934 NGVYVTN
+1934 
-1941 QWIGDYYLNGS
+1941 
-1952 GVKVTNAW
+1952 
-1960 VGSYWC
+1960 
-1966 GNDGKYMKS
+1966 
-1975 SWVDNNKYYVGANG
+1975 
-1989 IYVTNQWVGDYYLNG
+1989 
-2004 AGLVTKNAWVGDYW
+2004 
-2018 CGSDGKYVK
+2018 
-2027 NAWAGNY
+2027 
-2034 WCGADGRYVRSS
+2034 
-2046 WVDNGK
+2046 K

-2101 DNNKSYVNQNGVYL
+2101 DNNKSYVNENGVYLTNQWIGDYYVNGSGVKVTNTWVGSYWCGEDGKYVRSAWVDNNKSYVNQNGVYL

-2128 GVKVTS
+2128 GVKVTN

-2149 KSSWV
+2149 RSAWV

-2161 NENGVYVAGAWE
+2161 NENGVYVSGTWE

-2183 GSEYAK
+2183 GNVYAK
-2189 DTTLNIN
+2189 DITLNIN
-2196 GTSYTFDSNG
+2196 GIAYTFDSNG

>member
-35 VKAVNQEETTVNDE
+35 VEAVNQEETTVNDE
-49 SNVESQTDEK
+49 SNVESQADEK
-59 KIRNISVRSEDSHTE
+59 KVTSIYVKSEDDNTQ
-74 YTLDENETKTIKLIV
+74 YTLDENETQTIKLVV

-104 QYKINNT
+104 QYKTNNT

-133 DNVLSVKK
+133 DNVLSVTK

-176 NTGEGHFEDGT
+176 NAGEGHFEDGT
-187 TTFTYKGENEN
+187 TTFTYKGENGN
-198 SYKSFDVVA
+198 SYISPVLIA

-214 GWYDEKGVEIYNH
+214 GWYDENGVEIYNH

-239 VKLVNVTF
+239 SKLVKVTF

-265 LENEHA
+265 LEYEHA
-271 HYNAPVAPDGLVFCG
+271 YYNAPVAPDGLVFCG

-292 KNLDDIVLTKDMTAY
+292 KNLDGIELTKDITVY

-336 PEGTYASYSNPTP
+336 AEGTYASYSNPTP
-349 PEGFRFLGWY
+349 PEGFRFLGWF
-359 DKNGV
+359 DKDGV
-364 PVYQNRVEKDTIFHA
+364 PIYQNRVEKDTIFYA
-379 KYAKVFNITFDAK
+379 KYAKVYNVIFDAK
-392 EGHFEDGT
+392 EGHFEDGS
-400 TTFTTESTES
+400 TTFTTETTEN

-441 TVDQK
+441 TIDQK
-446 MTFYAKYAKAYEVTF
+446 MTFYAKYAKAYDVTF

-474 VTIKSYEGRY
+474 VTIKSYEGHSF
-484 LYPGNIIVPEGKVF
+484 YPGNIIAPEGKVF
-498 DGWYDEN
+498 DGWYDES
-505 GNKINDSEYKGNT
+505 GNKIDDSEYKGNT

-619 IKETCGKNSGLPY
+619 IKETCGKNSELPY

-642 KGKIF
+642 KGKVF

-661 IYNATFDKDTV
+661 MYDATFDEDTV

-704 VRIQN
+704 VSIQN

-720 GYKIDGVTTGVETY
+720 GYKIDGVTTGIETY

-830 TINVD
+830 TINLD
-835 LGDGD
+835 LGN

-845 AQSGKTV
+845 VQSGKTV

-897 ITLHAVWADMITVT
+897 ITLHAVWADTITVT

-1000 NTNTFESGK
+1000 NSNTFESGK
-1009 GLAINGFNFNVQ
+1009 GLALDGFNFNVQ

-1104 PWEQKNLEG
+1104 PWEQKNLKG

-1165 FNNRNTW
+1165 FNNTNTW
-1172 TLRYIYYRMTGDQSL
+1172 TLRNIYYRMTGDQSL

-1226 KPVKVILDYNGGS
+1226 KPVKVILDYNGGF

-1296 TTLYAKFVDEVTLT
+1296 TTLYAKFVDEVILT

-1480 EKSQLKVNG
+1480 ERSQLKVNG
-1489 DYEALTWSSSDPTTV
+1489 DYETLTWSSSDPTTV

-1526 QKGRRIECAVTV
+1526 QKGKRIECVVTV
-1538 TNKLKSLTLSEN
+1538 TNKLKSLALSEN

-1574 KFTWSSSDVK
+1574 KLTWSSSNDK
-1584 VVKVS
+1584 VVKV
-1589 NNGTVTTVS
+1589 NNDGIVTTVS
-1598 CGEATITVKSE
+1598 CGEAIITVKSE
-1609 SGLTDSCKVTV
+1609 SGLTDSCKVAV

-1641 YKCTL
+1641 FKCTL

-1689 TYYFQS
+1689 TYYFQI

-1732 GKMKANAFVEGY
+1732 GKMKTNAFVEGY

-1768 ANGKVKKNAWQG
+1768 ANGKAKKNAWQG
-1780 AYYLGKDGAMLTNT
+1780 VYYLGKDGAMLTNT

-1813 FKDHKK
+1813 IKVDGK
-1819 YYFVN
+1819 YYYMDAN
-1824 VTGKVVKNAWQ
+1824 GKTKKNAWQ

-1847 TNTFTPDGYY
+1847 TNAFTPDGYY

-1868 KVTVDGKV
+1868 KITVDGKV

-1928 KSYVNA
+1928 K
-1934 NGVYVTN
+1934 
-1941 QWIGDYYLNGS
+1941 
-1952 GVKVTNAW
+1952 
-1960 VGSYWC
+1960 
-1966 GNDGKYMKS
+1966 
-1975 SWVDNNKYYVGANG
+1975 
-1989 IYVTNQWVGDYYLNG
+1989 
-2004 AGLVTKNAWVGDYW
+2004 
-2018 CGSDGKYVK
+2018 
-2027 NAWAGNY
+2027 
-2034 WCGADGRYVRSS
+2034 
-2046 WVDNGK
+2046 

-2089 GEDGKYVRSAWV
+2089 GEDGKYVKNAWV
-2101 DNNKSYVNQNGVYL
+2101 DNNKYYVGSNGVYVTNQWVGDYYL
-2115 TNQWIGDYYVNGS
+2115 NGAGLVTKNAWAGSYWCGEDGKYMKSSWVDNGKYYVGSNGVYVTNQWIGDYYLNGA
-2128 GVKVTS
+2128 GLVTKN
-2134 AWVGSY
+2134 AWVGNY

-2149 KSSWV
+2149 KSAWV

-2161 NENGVYVAGAWE
+2161 NENGVYVAGAWQQ
-2173 KDSKGWKYHA
+2173 DSKGWKYHA
-2183 GSEYAK
+2183 GSVYAK
-2189 DTTLNIN
+2189 DITLNIN

>member
-35 VKAVNQEETTVNDE
+35 VEAVNQEENTVDDE

-104 QYKINNT
+104 QYKTNNT

-176 NTGEGHFEDGT
+176 NAGEGHFEDGT
-187 TTFTYKGENEN
+187 TTFTYKGENGN
-198 SYKSFDVVA
+198 SYISPVLVA

-214 GWYDEKGVEIYNH
+214 GWYDENGVEIYNH

-239 VKLVNVTF
+239 SKLVKVTF
-247 DAGKGHFANNETI
+247 DAGKGHFTNNETI
-260 ETRDF
+260 TTRDF
-265 LENEHA
+265 LEHEYA
-271 HYNAPVAPDGLVFCG
+271 YYNAPIAPDGLVFCG
-286 WYDADG
+286 WYDAEG
-292 KNLDDIVLTKDMTAY
+292 KNLDGIELTKDITVY

-336 PEGTYASYSNPTP
+336 AEGTYASYSNPTP
-349 PEGFRFLGWY
+349 PEGFRFLGWF
-359 DKNGV
+359 DKDGV
-364 PVYQNRVEKDTIFHA
+364 PIYQNRVEKDTIFYA
-379 KYAKVFNITFDAK
+379 KYAKVYNVIFDAK
-392 EGHFEDGT
+392 EGHFEDGS
-400 TTFTTESTES
+400 TTFTTETTEN

-421 PDGMMFV
+421 PEGMMFV
-428 GWYDVNGKSIYEC
+428 GWYDVNGKSMYEC
-441 TVDQK
+441 MIDQK

-484 LYPGNIIVPEGKVF
+484 LYPGNIIAPEGKVF
-498 DGWYDEN
+498 DGWYDES
-505 GNKINDSEYKGNT
+505 GNKIYDGEYKGNV

-530 TLEPNGGT
+530 TLEPNGGI
-538 GNSIQYKLGVGDYQY
+538 GNSIQYKLGAGDYQY
-553 FSYSNSYFTHPDG
+553 FSYSDSYFTHPDG

-574 KKTGKTYALDS
+574 KKTGKMYALGN

-632 DSTLHQTPVK
+632 NSTLHQTPKK
-642 KGKIF
+642 KGKVF

-704 VRIQN
+704 VSIQN

-720 GYKIDGVTTGVETY
+720 GYKIDGVTTGIETY

-830 TINVD
+830 TINLD
-835 LGDGD
+835 LGD

-845 AQSGKTV
+845 VQSGKTV

-955 NKKDAIDLYKTKFDK
+955 NKRDAIDLYKTKFDK

-983 VTLDWGNDG
+983 VTLDLGNDG

-1000 NTNTFESGK
+1000 NSNTFESGK
-1009 GLAINGFNFNVQ
+1009 GLALDGFNFNVQ
-1021 STPKGKK
+1021 STPKGNK
-1028 LAGFR
+1028 LAGWQ

-1104 PWEQKNLEG
+1104 PWEQKNLKG
-1113 TKVITGWRIGSPSG
+1113 TKVITGWRIGSPRG

-1133 RYSEFDSDKTYYA
+1133 RYSEFDSDQTYYA
-1146 VWSDLFTVTFK
+1146 VWSDLFTITFK
-1157 NDGIKVAE
+1157 NNGVKVAE
-1165 FNNRNTW
+1165 FNNTNAW
-1172 TLRYIYYRMTGDQSL
+1172 TLKNIYYRMTTDQTIL
-1187 FSDFDDELLVGWYN
+1187 SDFDDELLVGWYN
-1201 VETGE
+1201 LETGE

-1226 KPVKVILDYNGGS
+1226 KPVKVTLDYNGGS

-1271 GWSLEKDGDILEKE
+1271 GWSLEKDGAILKNYNYS
-1285 KELKPFYVDKD
+1285 PFYVDKD
-1296 TTLYAKFVDEVTLT
+1296 TTLYAKYEDEITVT
-1310 IHDNTKVYTEKVPKG
+1310 IHNKDDVYTQKVPVN
-1325 EWMRFS
+1325 EWLMFLA
-1331 RGKRCEID
+1331 GDKCEIE
-1339 GKTYYAGQCFKFT
+1339 GKTYYSGQPIKFT
-1352 KDTDIYLKEG
+1352 KNVDVYI
-1362 DKNSNVY
+1362 KNSSNSSSVR
-1369 VSYKDLTKLTGNGYG
+1369 VSYKDLTKINGYG
-1384 WLVVNTFIKSHWFT
+1384 MAYSDEFITWSNLPFSVCENSGTEIKIEL
-1398 YNVEEDVGKE
+1398 NEEF
-1408 VNLELDESYIPDGM
+1408 IPEGM

-1474 VELTKG
+1474 LELTKG
-1480 EKSQLKVNG
+1480 ERSQLKVNG
-1489 DYEALTWSSSDPTTV
+1489 DYETLTWSSSDPTTV

-1526 QKGRRIECAVTV
+1526 QKGKRIECVVTV
-1538 TNKLKSLTLSEN
+1538 TNKLKSLALSEN

-1574 KFTWSSSDVK
+1574 KLTWSSSNDK
-1584 VVKVS
+1584 VVKV
-1589 NNGTVTTVS
+1589 NNDGIVTTVS
-1598 CGEATITVKSE
+1598 CGEAIITVKSE
-1609 SGLTDSCKVTV
+1609 SGLTDSCKVAV

-1641 YKCTL
+1641 FKCTL

-1695 NGYVKTGWL
+1695 NGYVKTDWL

-1732 GKMKANAFVEGY
+1732 GKMKANTFVEGY

-1768 ANGKVKKNAWQG
+1768 ANGKAKKNAWQG
-1780 AYYLGKDGAMLTNT
+1780 VYYLGKDGAMLTNT

-1813 FKDHKK
+1813 IKVDGK
-1819 YYFVN
+1819 YYYMDAN
-1824 VTGKVVKNAWQ
+1824 GKTKKNAWQ

-1847 TNTFTPDGYY
+1847 TNAFTPDGYY
-1857 VGSDGVYVRNQ
+1857 VGADGAYVRNQ

-1928 KSYVNA
+1928 K
-1934 NGVYVTN
+1934 
-1941 QWIGDYYLNGS
+1941 
-1952 GVKVTNAW
+1952 
-1960 VGSYWC
+1960 
-1966 GNDGKYMKS
+1966 
-1975 SWVDNNKYYVGANG
+1975 YYVGSNG
-1989 IYVTNQWVGDYYLNG
+1989 VYVTNQWVGDYYLNG
-2004 AGLVTKNAWVGDYW
+2004 AGLVTKNAW
-2018 CGSDGKYVK
+2018 
-2027 NAWAGNY
+2027 AGNY
-2034 WCGADGRYVRSS
+2034 WCGEDGKYMKSS

-2082 WVGSYWC
+2082 WVG
-2089 GEDGKYVRSAWV
+2089 
-2101 DNNKSYVNQNGVYL
+2101 N
-2115 TNQWIGDYYVNGS
+2115 
-2128 GVKVTS
+2128 
-2134 AWVGSY
+2134 Y

-2183 GSEYAK
+2183 GNVYAK
-2189 DTTLNIN
+2189 DITLNIN

>member
-1 MKVIN
+1 
-6 VGLSILISMGLAVS
+6 
-20 PIHANEIDSTDETNE
+20 
-35 VKAVNQEETTVNDE
+35 
-49 SNVESQTDEK
+49 
-59 KIRNISVRSEDSHTE
+59 
-74 YTLDENETKTIKLIV
+74 
-89 TKCYEDGTEEETTDY
+89 
-104 QYKINNT
+104 
-111 GSNIF
+111 
-116 VSNSKGKIQ
+116 
-125 DNVLYSGS
+125 
-133 DNVLSVKK
+133 
-141 TSRGEAFFN
+141 
-150 VDISMDGY
+150 
-158 YVSTSF
+158 
-164 TFKGTNLVNITL
+164 
-176 NTGEGHFEDGT
+176 
-187 TTFTYKGENEN
+187 
-198 SYKSFDVVA
+198 
-207 PDGYGFK
+207 
-214 GWYDEKGVEIYNH
+214 
-227 KLTSDTTFYAKY
+227 
-239 VKLVNVTF
+239 
-247 DAGKGHFANNETI
+247 
-260 ETRDF
+260 
-265 LENEHA
+265 
-271 HYNAPVAPDGLVFCG
+271 
-286 WYDADG
+286 
-292 KNLDDIVLTKDMTAY
+292 
-307 AKYGHNV
+307 
-314 KLTFDAKEGSF
+314 
-325 EDGTNKAEKEV
+325 
-336 PEGTYASYSNPTP
+336 
-349 PEGFRFLGWY
+349 
-359 DKNGV
+359 
-364 PVYQNRVEKDTIFHA
+364 
-379 KYAKVFNITFDAK
+379 
-392 EGHFEDGT
+392 
-400 TTFTTESTES
+400 
-410 GYYPYCPTPVG
+410 
-421 PDGMMFV
+421 MMFI
-428 GWYDVNGKSIYEC
+428 GWYDVNGKSMYEC
-441 TVDQK
+441 TIDQK
-446 MTFYAKYAKAYEVTF
+446 MTFYAKYAKAYDVTF

-474 VTIKSYEGRY
+474 VTIKSYEGHY
-484 LYPGNIIVPEGKVF
+484 FYPGNIIAPEGKVF

-505 GNKINDSEYKGNT
+505 GNKIDDSEYKGNT

-538 GNSIQYKLGVGDYQY
+538 GNSIQYKLGAGDYQY
-553 FSYSNSYFTHPDG
+553 FSYSDSYFTHPDG

-574 KKTGKTYALDS
+574 KKTGKMYALGN

-632 DSTLHQTPVK
+632 DSTLHQTPKK
-642 KGKIF
+642 KGKVF
-647 TGWHIGSVDGPKLE
+647 TGWHIGSVDGPKVE
-661 IYNATFDKDTV
+661 IYNATFDKNTV

-704 VRIQN
+704 VSIQN

-720 GYKIDGVTTGVETY
+720 GYKIDGVATGMETY

-762 GFDAVTQTV
+762 GFESVTQSV
-771 SKTNLYGGIFNN
+771 AKTNLYGGIFNN

-830 TINVD
+830 TINLD
-835 LGDGD
+835 LGN

-845 AQSGKTV
+845 VQSGKTV

-911 VQDPETDEVLYT
+911 VQDPETGEVLYT

-929 TSFNEGYKVENHLP
+929 TSFNEGYKIENHLP

-955 NKKDAIDLYKTKFDK
+955 NKKEEIDLYKTKFDK

-1000 NTNTFESGK
+1000 NSNTFESGK
-1009 GLAINGFNFNVQ
+1009 GLALDGFNFNVQ

-1104 PWEQKNLEG
+1104 PWEQKNLKG

-1133 RYSEFDSDKTYYA
+1133 RYSEFDSDKIYYA

-1157 NDGIKVAE
+1157 NNGIKVAE
-1165 FNNRNTW
+1165 FNNTNTW
-1172 TLRYIYYRMTGDQSL
+1172 TLRNIYYRMTGDQSL
-1187 FSDFDDELLVGWYN
+1187 FSDFDDELLAGWYN
-1201 VETGE
+1201 METGE

-1271 GWSLEKDGDILEKE
+1271 GWSLEKDGDV
-1285 KELKPFYVDKD
+1285 LKNYYYNPFYVDKD
-1296 TTLYAKFVDEVTLT
+1296 TTLYAKYEDEITLT
-1310 IHDNTKVYTEKVPKG
+1310 IHNKDDVYTQKVPVN
-1325 EWMRFS
+1325 EWMMFVA
-1331 RGKRCEID
+1331 GDKCEIE
-1339 GKTYYAGQCFKFT
+1339 GKTYYSGQPIKFT
-1352 KDTDIYLKEG
+1352 KNEDVYI
-1362 DKNSNVY
+1362 KNSSNSSSVTI
-1369 VSYKDLTKLTGNGYG
+1369 SYRDLTKINGYG
-1384 WLVVNTFIKSHWFT
+1384 IGYSDKFTTWSNFPFNVHENSGTEIKIELNEEFIP
-1398 YNVEEDVGKE
+1398 E
-1408 VNLELDESYIPDGM
+1408 GM

-1480 EKSQLKVNG
+1480 ERSQLKVNG
-1489 DYEALTWSSSDPTTV
+1489 DYETLTWSSSDPTTV

-1526 QKGRRIECAVTV
+1526 QKGRRIECVVTV
-1538 TNKLKSLTLSEN
+1538 TNKLKSLSLSEN
-1550 KLELKGKTDKKLS
+1550 KLELKGKTEKKLS
-1563 VTLTPSDADDE
+1563 VTLIPGDADDE

-1589 NNGTVTTVS
+1589 NDGTVTTVS

-1675 GTYEKSGFKEMNGK
+1675 GTYEKSGFKTIQDK
-1689 TYYFQS
+1689 TYYFQN

-1712 FNADGSMITGWH
+1712 FNADGSMIIGWH

-1732 GKMKANAFVEGY
+1732 GKMKANTFVEGY

-1768 ANGKVKKNAWQG
+1768 ANGKAKKNAWQG
-1780 AYYLGKDGAMLTNT
+1780 VYYLGKDGAMLTNT

-1813 FKDHKK
+1813 IKVDGK
-1819 YYFVN
+1819 YYYMDAN
-1824 VTGKVVKNAWQ
+1824 GKTKKNAWQ

-1847 TNTFTPDGYY
+1847 TNAFTPDGYY

-1928 KSYVNA
+1928 K
-1934 NGVYVTN
+1934 
-1941 QWIGDYYLNGS
+1941 
-1952 GVKVTNAW
+1952 
-1960 VGSYWC
+1960 
-1966 GNDGKYMKS
+1966 
-1975 SWVDNNKYYVGANG
+1975 
-1989 IYVTNQWVGDYYLNG
+1989 
-2004 AGLVTKNAWVGDYW
+2004 
-2018 CGSDGKYVK
+2018 
-2027 NAWAGNY
+2027 
-2034 WCGADGRYVRSS
+2034 
-2046 WVDNGK
+2046 

-2082 WVGSYWC
+2082 WVG
-2089 GEDGKYVRSAWV
+2089 
-2101 DNNKSYVNQNGVYL
+2101 N
-2115 TNQWIGDYYVNGS
+2115 
-2128 GVKVTS
+2128 
-2134 AWVGSY
+2134 Y

-2149 KSSWV
+2149 KSAWV

-2183 GSEYAK
+2183 GNVYAK
-2189 DTTLNIN
+2189 DITLNIN
-2196 GTSYTFDSNG
+2196 GTAYTFDSNG

>member
-35 VKAVNQEETTVNDE
+35 VEAVNQEETTVNDE
-49 SNVESQTDEK
+49 SNVESQADEK
-59 KIRNISVRSEDSHTE
+59 KVTSIYVKSEDDNTQ
-74 YTLDENETKTIKLIV
+74 YTLDENETQTIKLVV

-104 QYKINNT
+104 QYKTNNT

-125 DNVLYSGS
+125 DNVLYYGS
-133 DNVLSVKK
+133 DNVLSVTK

-176 NTGEGHFEDGT
+176 NAGEGHFEDGT
-187 TTFTYKGENEN
+187 TTFTYKGENGN
-198 SYKSFDVVA
+198 SYISPVLIA

-214 GWYDEKGVEIYNH
+214 GWYDENGVEIYNH

-239 VKLVNVTF
+239 SKLVKVTF

-265 LENEHA
+265 LEYEHA
-271 HYNAPVAPDGLVFCG
+271 YYNAPVAPDGLVFCG

-292 KNLDDIVLTKDMTAY
+292 KNLDGIELTKDITVY

-336 PEGTYASYSNPTP
+336 AEGTYASYSNPTP
-349 PEGFRFLGWY
+349 PEGFRFLGWF
-359 DKNGV
+359 DKDGV
-364 PVYQNRVEKDTIFHA
+364 PIYQNRVEKDTIFYA
-379 KYAKVFNITFDAK
+379 KYAKVYNVIFDAK
-392 EGHFEDGT
+392 EGHFEDGS
-400 TTFTTESTES
+400 TTFTTETTEN

-421 PDGMMFV
+421 PEGMMFV
-428 GWYDVNGKSIYEC
+428 GWYDVNGKSMYEC
-441 TVDQK
+441 TIDQK
-446 MTFYAKYAKAYEVTF
+446 MTFYAKYAKAYDVTF

-474 VTIKSYEGRY
+474 VTNKSYEGHY
-484 LYPGNIIVPEGKVF
+484 FYPGNIIAPEGKVF

-505 GNKINDSEYKGNT
+505 GNKIDDSEYKGNT

-538 GNSIQYKLGVGDYQY
+538 GNSIQYKLGAGDYQY
-553 FSYSNSYFTHPDG
+553 FSYSDSYFTHPDG

-574 KKTGKTYALDS
+574 KKTGKMYALGN

-632 DSTLHQTPVK
+632 DSTLHQTPKK
-642 KGKIF
+642 KGKVF
-647 TGWHIGSVDGPKLE
+647 TGWHIGSGDGPKVE

-698 VAKGDS
+698 VAKGEM
-704 VRIQN
+704 VNIQS
-709 YVNIPDDKYTV
+709 YVNIPDDKYIA
-720 GYKIDGVTTGVETY
+720 GYKIDGVATGIETY
-734 QGVVF
+734 QSVVF

-762 GFDAVTQTV
+762 GFDVVTRSV
-771 SKTNLYGGIFNN
+771 AKTDSYGGIFNN
-783 VFGKTPEGKYL
+783 VFDKTPEGKYL

-810 AYGVPFSEDTTLY
+810 TYGVPFSEDTTLY

-830 TINVD
+830 TINLD
-835 LGDGD
+835 LGN

-845 AQSGKTV
+845 VQSGKTV
-852 KKGTSI
+852 KKGTALS
-858 RLDNIAITQ
+858 LYNIAITK
-867 PLEGKELVG
+867 PLGGKQLLG
-876 WRIDDNEKIIDKY
+876 WRIDDNEKIIDKS
-889 AYYVVNKD
+889 ATYVINKD
-897 ITLHAVWADMITVT
+897 ITLHAVWADIITVS
-911 VQDPETDEVLYT
+911 VKDPETDEVLYT

-929 TSFNEGYKVENHLP
+929 TYFNEVNEVINHLP
-943 EGKSLFGWTLDK
+943 NGKSLFGWTLDK

-1000 NTNTFESGK
+1000 NSNTFESGK
-1009 GLAINGFNFNVQ
+1009 GLALDGFNFNVQ

-1041 DVSDS
+1041 KVSDS
-1046 YAQAN
+1046 YAQTN
-1051 GNYIIN
+1051 GKYIIN

-1081 ENNQEIMKIDYIKGY
+1081 DNNQEIIKMDYIKGY
-1096 SNYNGSGT
+1096 SNYTGSGT

-1113 TKVITGWRIGSPSG
+1113 TKVITGWRIGSPRG

-1165 FNNRNTW
+1165 FNNTNAW
-1172 TLRYIYYRMTGDQSL
+1172 TLKNIYYRMTTDQTIL
-1187 FSDFDDELLVGWYN
+1187 SDFDDELLVGWYN
-1201 VETGE
+1201 LETGE

-1226 KPVKVILDYNGGS
+1226 KPVKVTLDYNGGS

-1271 GWSLEKDGDILEKE
+1271 GWSLEKDGAILKNYNYS
-1285 KELKPFYVDKD
+1285 PFYVDKD
-1296 TTLYAKFVDEVTLT
+1296 TTLYAKYEDEITVT
-1310 IHDNTKVYTEKVPKG
+1310 IHNKDDVYTQKVPVN
-1325 EWMRFS
+1325 EWLMFLA
-1331 RGKRCEID
+1331 GDKCEIE
-1339 GKTYYAGQCFKFT
+1339 GKTYYSGQPIKFT
-1352 KDTDIYLKEG
+1352 KNVDVYI
-1362 DKNSNVY
+1362 KNSSNSSSVR
-1369 VSYKDLTKLTGNGYG
+1369 VSYKDLTKINGYG
-1384 WLVVNTFIKSHWFT
+1384 MAYSDEFITWSNLPFSVCENSGTEIKIEL
-1398 YNVEEDVGKE
+1398 NEEF
-1408 VNLELDESYIPDGM
+1408 IPEGM

-1480 EKSQLKVNG
+1480 ERSQLKVNG
-1489 DYEALTWSSSDPTTV
+1489 DYETLTWSSSDPTTV

-1526 QKGRRIECAVTV
+1526 QKGKRIECVVTV
-1538 TNKLKSLTLSEN
+1538 TNKLKSLALSEN

-1574 KFTWSSSDVK
+1574 KLTWSSSNDK
-1584 VVKVS
+1584 VVKV
-1589 NNGTVTTVS
+1589 NNDGIVTTVS
-1598 CGEATITVKSE
+1598 CGEAIITVKSE
-1609 SGLTDSCKVTV
+1609 SGLTDSCKVAV

-1641 YKCTL
+1641 FKCTL

-1732 GKMKANAFVEGY
+1732 GKMKANTFVEGY

-1768 ANGKVKKNAWQG
+1768 ANGKAKKNAWQG
-1780 AYYLGKDGAMLTNT
+1780 VYYLGKDGAMLTNT

-1813 FKDHKK
+1813 IKVDGK
-1819 YYFVN
+1819 YYYMDAN
-1824 VTGKVVKNAWQ
+1824 GKTKKNAWQ

-1847 TNTFTPDGYY
+1847 TNAFTPDGYY

-1868 KVTVDGKV
+1868 KVTVDGKF

-1881 DGKVAKNQWSG
+1881 DGKAAKNQWSG

-1923 WVDNN
+1923 
-1928 KSYVNA
+1928 
-1934 NGVYVTN
+1934 
-1941 QWIGDYYLNGS
+1941 
-1952 GVKVTNAW
+1952 
-1960 VGSYWC
+1960 
-1966 GNDGKYMKS
+1966 
-1975 SWVDNNKYYVGANG
+1975 WVDNNKYYVGANG

-2018 CGSDGKYVK
+2018 CGSDGEYVK

-2068 DYYLNGA
+2068 DYYLNGT

-2082 WVGSYWC
+2082 WVGNYWC
-2089 GEDGKYVRSAWV
+2089 GEDCKYVKSSWV

-2115 TNQWIGDYYVNGS
+2115 TNQWIGDYYLNGS
-2128 GVKVTS
+2128 GVKVTN

-2149 KSSWV
+2149 KSFWV

-2189 DTTLNIN
+2189 DITLNIN
-2196 GTSYTFDSNG
+2196 GTAYTFDSNG

>member
-1 MKVIN
+1 
-6 VGLSILISMGLAVS
+6 
-20 PIHANEIDSTDETNE
+20 
-35 VKAVNQEETTVNDE
+35 
-49 SNVESQTDEK
+49 
-59 KIRNISVRSEDSHTE
+59 
-74 YTLDENETKTIKLIV
+74 
-89 TKCYEDGTEEETTDY
+89 
-104 QYKINNT
+104 
-111 GSNIF
+111 
-116 VSNSKGKIQ
+116 
-125 DNVLYSGS
+125 
-133 DNVLSVKK
+133 
-141 TSRGEAFFN
+141 
-150 VDISMDGY
+150 MDGH

-176 NTGEGHFEDGT
+176 NAGEGHFEDGT
-187 TTFTYKGENEN
+187 TTFTYKGENGN
-198 SYKSFDVVA
+198 SYISPVLVA

-214 GWYDEKGVEIYNH
+214 GWYDENGVDIYNH

-239 VKLVNVTF
+239 SKLVKVTF

-260 ETRDF
+260 TTRDF
-265 LENEHA
+265 LEHEYA
-271 HYNAPVAPDGLVFCG
+271 YYNAPVVPDGLVFCG
-286 WYDADG
+286 WYDAEG
-292 KNLDDIVLTKDMTAY
+292 KNLDDIVLTKDMTVY

-325 EDGTNKAEKEV
+325 EDGTNKAEKEIA
-336 PEGTYASYSNPTP
+336 EGTYASYSNPTP
-349 PEGFRFLGWY
+349 PEGFRFLGWF
-359 DKNGV
+359 DKDGV
-364 PVYQNRVEKDTIFHA
+364 PIYQNRVEKDTIFYA
-379 KYAKVFNITFDAK
+379 KYAKVYNVIFDAK
-392 EGHFEDGT
+392 EGHFEDGS
-400 TTFTTESTES
+400 TTFTTETTEN

-428 GWYDVNGKSIYEC
+428 GWYDANGKSMYEC
-441 TVDQK
+441 TIDQK
-446 MTFYAKYAKAYEVTF
+446 MTFYAKYAKAYDVTF

-474 VTIKSYEGRY
+474 VVIKSYEGHSF
-484 LYPGNIIVPEGKVF
+484 YPGTIIAPEGKVF
-498 DGWYDEN
+498 DGWYDES
-505 GNKINDSEYKGNT
+505 GNKIDDSEYKGNT

-632 DSTLHQTPVK
+632 DSTLNQTPVK
-642 KGKIF
+642 KGKVF

-704 VRIQN
+704 VSIQN

-720 GYKIDGVTTGVETY
+720 GYKIDGVTTGIETY

-830 TINVD
+830 TINLD
-835 LGDGD
+835 LGN

-845 AQSGKTV
+845 VQSGKTV

-897 ITLHAVWADMITVT
+897 ITLHAVWADTITVT

-978 VDSVK
+978 VDSAK

-1000 NTNTFESGK
+1000 NSNTFESGK
-1009 GLAINGFNFNVQ
+1009 GLALDGFNFNVQ

-1041 DVSDS
+1041 EVSDS

-1062 HAVWKDSVTVTFNA
+1062 HTVWKDSVTVTFNA

-1081 ENNQEIMKIDYIKGY
+1081 ENNQEIIKIDYIKGY

-1104 PWEQKNLEG
+1104 PWEQKNLKG

-1165 FNNRNTW
+1165 FNNTNTW
-1172 TLRYIYYRMTGDQSL
+1172 TLRNIYYRMTTDQSL

-1271 GWSLEKDGDILEKE
+1271 GWSLEKDGDV
-1285 KELKPFYVDKD
+1285 LKNYYYNPFYVDKD
-1296 TTLYAKFVDEVTLT
+1296 TTLYAKYEDEITVT
-1310 IHDNTKVYTEKVPKG
+1310 IHNKDDVYTQKVPVN
-1325 EWMRFS
+1325 EWLMFLA
-1331 RGKRCEID
+1331 GDKCEIE
-1339 GKTYYAGQCFKFT
+1339 GKTYYSGQPIKFT
-1352 KDTDIYLKEG
+1352 KNEDVYI
-1362 DKNSNVY
+1362 KNSSNSSSVTI
-1369 VSYKDLTKLTGNGYG
+1369 SYRDLTKINGYG
-1384 WLVVNTFIKSHWFT
+1384 MAYSDEFITWSNLPFSVCENSGTEIKIEL
-1398 YNVEEDVGKE
+1398 NEEF
-1408 VNLELDESYIPDGM
+1408 IPEGM

-1480 EKSQLKVNG
+1480 ERSQLKVNG
-1489 DYEALTWSSSDPTTV
+1489 DYETLTWSSSDPTTV

-1526 QKGRRIECAVTV
+1526 QKGKRIECVVTV
-1538 TNKLKSLTLSEN
+1538 TNKLKSLALSEN
-1550 KLELKGKTDKKLS
+1550 KLELKGKTEKKLS
-1563 VTLTPSDADDE
+1563 VTLTPGDADDE
-1574 KFTWSSSDVK
+1574 KLTWSSSDEK

-1589 NNGTVTTVS
+1589 NDGTVTTVS

-1609 SGLTDSCKVTV
+1609 SGLTDTCKVTV

-1641 YKCTL
+1641 FKCTL
-1646 CNETKEEVIP
+1646 CNETKEEVLP

-1675 GTYEKSGFKEMNGK
+1675 GTYEKSGFKTIQSK
-1689 TYYFQS
+1689 TYYFQN

-1744 YLGADGKYV
+1744 YLGADGEYV

-1768 ANGKVKKNAWQG
+1768 ANGKAKKNAWHG
-1780 AYYLGKDGAMLTNT
+1780 VYYLGSDGAMLTNT

-1813 FKDHKK
+1813 FKDHKND
-1819 YYFVN
+1819 YFVN
-1824 VTGKVVKNAWQ
+1824 AAGKVVKNAWQ

-1847 TNTFTPDGYY
+1847 TNAFTPDGFY
-1857 VGSDGVYVRNQ
+1857 VGADGAYVRNQ
-1868 KVTVDGKV
+1868 KITVEGKD

-1881 DGKVAKNQWSG
+1881 YGKVAKNQWAG
-1892 DYYLDGN
+1892 DYYLDKN
-1899 GNVVKNKWIGNYWCG
+1899 GNVSKNTWAGSYWCG
-1914 EDGKYVKNA
+1914 ENGKYVKNA

-1928 KSYVNA
+1928 KSYVNE

-1989 IYVTNQWVGDYYLNG
+1989 IYVTNQWVEDHYLNG
-2004 AGLVTKNAWVGDYW
+2004 AGLITKNAWVGDYYL
-2018 CGSDGKYVK
+2018 DK
-2027 NAWAGNY
+2027 NGNIAKNTWVGNY
-2034 WCGADGRYVRSS
+2034 WCGEDGKYMKSS
-2046 WVDNGK
+2046 WVDNNK
-2052 YYVGSNGV
+2052 YYVGANGV

-2089 GEDGKYVRSAWV
+2089 GEDGKYVKNAWV
-2101 DNNKSYVNQNGVYL
+2101 DNNKSYVNQYGNYV
-2115 TNQWIGDYYVNGS
+2115 TNQWIGDYYLNGS
-2128 GVKVTS
+2128 GVKVTN
-2134 AWVGSY
+2134 AWVGNY

-2161 NENGVYVAGAWE
+2161 NENGVYVVGAWE

-2183 GSEYAK
+2183 GNVYAK
-2189 DTTLNIN
+2189 DITLNID
-2196 GTSYTFDSNG
+2196 GTSNTFDSNG
-2206 YMK
+2206 YIK

>member
-35 VKAVNQEETTVNDE
+35 VEAVNQEETTVNDE

-164 TFKGTNLVNITL
+164 TFKGTNLVNIML

-187 TTFTYKGENEN
+187 TTFTYKGENGN

-239 VKLVNVTF
+239 SKLVKVTF

-292 KNLDDIVLTKDMTAY
+292 KNLDDIVLTKDMTVY

-336 PEGTYASYSNPTP
+336 AEGTYASYSNPTP
-349 PEGFRFLGWY
+349 PEGFRFLGWF
-359 DKNGV
+359 DKDGV
-364 PVYQNRVEKDTIFHA
+364 PIYQNRVEKDTIFYA
-379 KYAKVFNITFDAK
+379 KYAKVYNVIFDAK
-392 EGHFEDGT
+392 EGHFEDGS
-400 TTFTTESTES
+400 TTFTTETTEN

-428 GWYDVNGKSIYEC
+428 GWYDVNGKSMYEC
-441 TVDQK
+441 TIDQK
-446 MTFYAKYAKAYEVTF
+446 MTFYAKYAKAYDVTF

-474 VTIKSYEGRY
+474 VVIKSYEGHSF
-484 LYPGNIIVPEGKVF
+484 YPGTIIAPEGKVF

-505 GNKINDSEYKGNT
+505 GNKINDNEYKGNT

-523 YKDAITI
+523 YK
-530 TLEPNGGT
+530 
-538 GNSIQYKLGVGDYQY
+538 
-553 FSYSNSYFTHPDG
+553 
-566 KVLVGFKD
+566 
-574 KKTGKTYALDS
+574 
-585 GDQFYKDVTL
+585 
-595 YAQWADPVTVTFDC
+595 
-609 NGGST
+609 
-614 DKGSL
+614 
-619 IKETCGKNSGLPY
+619 
-632 DSTLHQTPVK
+632 
-642 KGKIF
+642 
-647 TGWHIGSVDGPKLE
+647 
-661 IYNATFDKDTV
+661 
-672 LYASYTDAVTL
+672 DAVTL

-704 VRIQN
+704 VSIQN

-720 GYKIDGVTTGVETY
+720 GYKIDGVTTGIETY

-830 TINVD
+830 TINLD
-835 LGDGD
+835 LGD

-845 AQSGKTV
+845 VQSGKTV

-876 WRIDDNEKIIDKY
+876 WRIDDNEKIIDKS
-889 AYYVVNKD
+889 ATYVINKD
-897 ITLHAVWADMITVT
+897 ITLHAVWADIITVS
-911 VQDPETDEVLYT
+911 VKDPETDEVLYT

-929 TSFNEGYKVENHLP
+929 TYFNEVNEVINHLP
-943 EGKSLFGWTLDK
+943 KGKSLFGWTLDK

-1000 NTNTFESGK
+1000 NSNTFESGK
-1009 GLAINGFNFNVQ
+1009 GLALDGFNFNVQ

-1041 DVSDS
+1041 EVSDS

-1104 PWEQKNLEG
+1104 PWEQKNLKG

-1127 PLLKNT
+1127 PLLENT

-1271 GWSLEKDGDILEKE
+1271 GWSLEKDGDILEEE

-1296 TTLYAKFVDEVTLT
+1296 TTLYAKFVDEVILT

-1369 VSYKDLTKLTGNGYG
+1369 VSYKDLTKLTGTGYG
-1384 WLVVNTFIKSHWFT
+1384 WAGANTFLKSHWFT

-1430 GNITVKDPTSK
+1430 GNITIKDPTSK
-1441 KTTFTMPKAENGK
+1441 KTSFIMPKVENGK
-1454 RYEIY
+1454 VYEIY
-1459 ATFKKEAPIQFEKDS
+1459 ATFKKATPIQFEKDS

-1480 EKSQLKVNG
+1480 ERSQLKVNG
-1489 DYEALTWSSSDPTTV
+1489 DYETLTWSSSDPTTV
-1504 QVDQSGNIHAVKSGK
+1504 QVDQNGHIHAVKSGK

-1526 QKGRRIECAVTV
+1526 QKGKRIECVVTV
-1538 TNKLKSLTLSEN
+1538 TNKLKSLSLSEN

-1574 KFTWSSSDVK
+1574 KLSWSSSDEK

-1589 NNGTVTTVS
+1589 NDGTVTTVS
-1598 CGEATITVKSE
+1598 CGKATITVKSE
-1609 SGLTDSCKVTV
+1609 NGLTDTCKVTV

-1675 GTYEKSGFKEMNGK
+1675 GTYEKSGFKTIQGK
-1689 TYYFQS
+1689 TYYFQN
-1695 NGYVKTGWL
+1695 NGYAKTGKL
-1704 LLNNSWYM
+1704 VLDKDTYM
-1712 FNADGSMITGWH
+1712 FNADGVMITGRY

-1732 GKMKANAFVEGY
+1732 GKMKTNAFVDGY
-1744 YLGADGKYV
+1744 YLGADGKCV

-1768 ANGKVKKNAWQG
+1768 ANGKVKKNAWQGVYYLGSDGAMLTNTFTPDGYYVGSDGAYYTNCWFKDQGKDYYVNGFGKLVKNAWQG

-1804 DGAYYTNRW
+1804 DG
-1813 FKDHKK
+1813 
-1819 YYFVN
+1819 
-1824 VTGKVVKNAWQ
+1824 
-1835 GAYYLGKDGVML
+1835 
-1847 TNTFTPDGYY
+1847 
-1857 VGSDGVYVRNQ
+1857 VYVRNQ
-1868 KVTVDGKV
+1868 KVTVDGKD

-1928 KSYVNA
+1928 KSYVNE

-1941 QWIGDYYLNGS
+1941 QWIGDYYVNGS

-1966 GNDGKYMKS
+1966 DSDGKYVKSSWVDNNKYYVGSNGVYVTNQWVGDYYLNGAGLVTKNAWVGNYWCGSDGKYVKS

-2004 AGLVTKNAWVGDYW
+2004 AGLVTKNAWVG
-2018 CGSDGKYVK
+2018 
-2027 NAWAGNY
+2027 
-2034 WCGADGRYVRSS
+2034 
-2046 WVDNGK
+2046 
-2052 YYVGSNGV
+2052 
-2060 YVTNQWVG
+2060 
-2068 DYYLNGA
+2068 
-2075 GLVTKNA
+2075 
-2082 WVGSYWC
+2082 
-2089 GEDGKYVRSAWV
+2089 
-2101 DNNKSYVNQNGVYL
+2101 
-2115 TNQWIGDYYVNGS
+2115 
-2128 GVKVTS
+2128 
-2134 AWVGSY
+2134 SY

-2154 DNNRYYV
+2154 DHNRYYV

>member
-6 VGLSILISMGLAVS
+6 VGLSILISMVLAVS

-35 VKAVNQEETTVNDE
+35 VEAVNQEETTVNDE
-49 SNVESQTDEK
+49 SNVESQADEK
-59 KIRNISVRSEDSHTE
+59 KVTSIYVKSEDDNTQ
-74 YTLDENETKTIKLIV
+74 YTLDENETQTIKLVV

-104 QYKINNT
+104 QYKTNNT

-133 DNVLSVKK
+133 DNVLSVTK

-176 NTGEGHFEDGT
+176 NAGEGHFEDGT
-187 TTFTYKGENEN
+187 TTFTYKGENGN
-198 SYKSFDVVA
+198 SYISPVLIA

-214 GWYDEKGVEIYNH
+214 GWYDENGVEIYNH

-239 VKLVNVTF
+239 SKLVKVTF

-265 LENEHA
+265 LEYEHA
-271 HYNAPVAPDGLVFCG
+271 YYNAPVAPDGLVFCG

-292 KNLDDIVLTKDMTAY
+292 KNLDGIELTKDITVY

-336 PEGTYASYSNPTP
+336 AEGTYASYSNPTP
-349 PEGFRFLGWY
+349 PEGFRFLGWF
-359 DKNGV
+359 DKDGV
-364 PVYQNRVEKDTIFHA
+364 PIYQNRVEKDTIFYA
-379 KYAKVFNITFDAK
+379 KYAKVYNVIFDAK
-392 EGHFEDGT
+392 EGHFEDGS
-400 TTFTTESTES
+400 TTFTTETTEN

-421 PDGMMFV
+421 PEGMMFV
-428 GWYDVNGKSIYEC
+428 GWYDVNGKSMYEC
-441 TVDQK
+441 TIDQK
-446 MTFYAKYAKAYEVTF
+446 MTFYAKYAKAYDVTF

-474 VTIKSYEGRY
+474 VTIKSYEGHY
-484 LYPGNIIVPEGKVF
+484 FYPGNIIAPEGKVF

-505 GNKINDSEYKGNT
+505 GNKIDDSEYKGNT

-538 GNSIQYKLGVGDYQY
+538 GNSIQYKLGAGDYQY
-553 FSYSNSYFTHPDG
+553 FSYSDSYFTHPDG

-574 KKTGKTYALDS
+574 KKTGKMYALGN

-632 DSTLHQTPVK
+632 DSTLHQTPKK
-642 KGKIF
+642 KGKVF
-647 TGWHIGSVDGPKLE
+647 TGWHIGSVDGPKVE
-661 IYNATFDKDTV
+661 IYNATFDKETV

-704 VRIQN
+704 VSIQN

-720 GYKIDGVTTGVETY
+720 GYKIDGVATGMETY

-762 GFDAVTQTV
+762 GFESVTQSV
-771 SKTNLYGGIFNN
+771 AKTNLYGGIFNN

-830 TINVD
+830 TINLD
-835 LGDGD
+835 LGN

-845 AQSGKTV
+845 VQSGKTV

-867 PLEGKELVG
+867 PLQGKELVG

-911 VQDPETDEVLYT
+911 VQDPETGEVLYT

-929 TSFNEGYKVENHLP
+929 TSFNEGYKIENHLP

-955 NKKDAIDLYKTKFDK
+955 NKKEEIDLYKTKFDK

-1000 NTNTFESGK
+1000 NSNTFESGK
-1009 GLAINGFNFNVQ
+1009 GLALDGFNFNVQ

-1104 PWEQKNLEG
+1104 PWEQKNLKG

-1133 RYSEFDSDKTYYA
+1133 RYSEFDSDKIYYA

-1157 NDGIKVAE
+1157 NNGIKVAE
-1165 FNNRNTW
+1165 FNNTNTW
-1172 TLRYIYYRMTGDQSL
+1172 TLRNIYYRMTGDQSL

-1201 VETGE
+1201 METGE

-1271 GWSLEKDGDILEKE
+1271 GWSLEKDGDV
-1285 KELKPFYVDKD
+1285 LKNYYYNPFYVDKD
-1296 TTLYAKFVDEVTLT
+1296 TTLYAKYEDEITLT
-1310 IHDNTKVYTEKVPKG
+1310 IHNKDDVYTQKVPVN
-1325 EWMRFS
+1325 EWMMFVA
-1331 RGKRCEID
+1331 GDKCEIE
-1339 GKTYYAGQCFKFT
+1339 GKTYYSGQPIKFT
-1352 KDTDIYLKEG
+1352 KNEDVYI
-1362 DKNSNVY
+1362 KNSSNSSSVTI
-1369 VSYKDLTKLTGNGYG
+1369 SYRDLTKINGYG
-1384 WLVVNTFIKSHWFT
+1384 IGYSDKFTTWSNFPFNVHENSGTEIKIELNEEFIP
-1398 YNVEEDVGKE
+1398 E
-1408 VNLELDESYIPDGM
+1408 GM

-1480 EKSQLKVNG
+1480 ERSQLKVNG
-1489 DYEALTWSSSDPTTV
+1489 DYETLTWSSSDPTTV

-1526 QKGRRIECAVTV
+1526 QKGKRIECVVTV
-1538 TNKLKSLTLSEN
+1538 TNKLKSLALSEN
-1550 KLELKGKTDKKLS
+1550 KLELKGKTEKKLS
-1563 VTLTPSDADDE
+1563 VTLTPGDADDE
-1574 KFTWSSSDVK
+1574 KLTWSSSDEK

-1589 NNGTVTTVS
+1589 NDGTVTTVS

-1609 SGLTDSCKVTV
+1609 SGLTDTCKVTV

-1675 GTYEKSGFKEMNGK
+1675 GTYEKSGFKTIQSK
-1689 TYYFQS
+1689 TYYFQN

-1768 ANGKVKKNAWQG
+1768 ANGKAKKNAWQG
-1780 AYYLGKDGAMLTNT
+1780 GYYLGSDGAMLTNT

-1813 FKDHKK
+1813 FKDHKND
-1819 YYFVN
+1819 YFVN
-1824 VTGKVVKNAWQ
+1824 AAGKVVKNAWQ

-1847 TNTFTPDGYY
+1847 TNAFTPDGFY
-1857 VGSDGVYVRNQ
+1857 VGADGAYVRNQ
-1868 KVTVDGKV
+1868 KITVEGKD

-1881 DGKVAKNQWSG
+1881 YGKVAKNQWAG
-1892 DYYLDGN
+1892 DYYLDKN
-1899 GNVVKNKWIGNYWCG
+1899 GNVSKNTWAGSYWCG

-1928 KSYVNA
+1928 KSYVNE

-1975 SWVDNNKYYVGANG
+1975 SWVDDNKYYVGANG
-1989 IYVTNQWVGDYYLNG
+1989 IYVTNQWVEDHYLNG
-2004 AGLVTKNAWVGDYW
+2004 AGLITKNAWVGDY
-2018 CGSDGKYVK
+2018 
-2027 NAWAGNY
+2027 
-2034 WCGADGRYVRSS
+2034 
-2046 WVDNGK
+2046 
-2052 YYVGSNGV
+2052 
-2060 YVTNQWVG
+2060 
-2068 DYYLNGA
+2068 YLNGNGDIA
-2075 GLVTKNA
+2075 KNTWA
-2082 WVGSYWC
+2082 GSYWC
-2089 GEDGKYVRSAWV
+2089 GEDGKYVKNAWV
-2101 DNNKSYVNQNGVYL
+2101 DNNKSYVNEKGVYV

-2128 GVKVTS
+2128 GVKVTNVWIGS
-2134 AWVGSY
+2134 YWCESDGKYAKSKWVDNDKSYVNQYGNYVTNQWIGDYYLNGSGVKVTNAWVGSY
-2140 WCGSDGKYV
+2140 WCGNDGKYM

-2161 NENGVYVAGAWE
+2161 NENGVYVAGAWQQ
-2173 KDSKGWKYHA
+2173 DSKGWKYHA
-2183 GSEYAK
+2183 GNVYAK
-2189 DTTLNIN
+2189 DITLNIN

>member
-35 VKAVNQEETTVNDE
+35 VEAVNQEETTVNDE
-49 SNVESQTDEK
+49 SNVESQADEK
-59 KIRNISVRSEDSHTE
+59 KVTSIYVKSEDDNTQ
-74 YTLDENETKTIKLIV
+74 YTLDENETQTIKLVV

-104 QYKINNT
+104 QYKTNNT

-133 DNVLSVKK
+133 DNVLSVTK

-176 NTGEGHFEDGT
+176 NAGEGHFEDGT
-187 TTFTYKGENEN
+187 TTFTYKGENGN
-198 SYKSFDVVA
+198 SYISPVLIA

-214 GWYDEKGVEIYNH
+214 GWYDENGVEIYNH

-239 VKLVNVTF
+239 SKLVKVTF

-265 LENEHA
+265 LEYEHA
-271 HYNAPVAPDGLVFCG
+271 YYNAPVAPDGLVFCG

-292 KNLDDIVLTKDMTAY
+292 KNLDGIELTKDITVY

-336 PEGTYASYSNPTP
+336 AEGTYASYSNPTP
-349 PEGFRFLGWY
+349 PEGFRFLGWF
-359 DKNGV
+359 DKDGV
-364 PVYQNRVEKDTIFHA
+364 PIYQNRVEKDTIFYA
-379 KYAKVFNITFDAK
+379 KYAKVYNVIFDAK
-392 EGHFEDGT
+392 EGHFEDGS
-400 TTFTTESTES
+400 TTFTTETTEN

-441 TVDQK
+441 TIDQK
-446 MTFYAKYAKAYEVTF
+446 MTFYAKYAKAYDVTF

-474 VTIKSYEGRY
+474 VTIKSYEGHSF
-484 LYPGNIIVPEGKVF
+484 YPGNIIAPEGKVF
-498 DGWYDEN
+498 DGWYDES
-505 GNKINDSEYKGNT
+505 GNKIDDSEYKGNT

-619 IKETCGKNSGLPY
+619 IKETCGKNSELPY

-642 KGKIF
+642 KGKVF

-661 IYNATFDKDTV
+661 MYDATFDEDTV

-704 VRIQN
+704 VSIQN

-720 GYKIDGVTTGVETY
+720 GYKIDGVTTGIETY

-830 TINVD
+830 TINLD
-835 LGDGD
+835 LGN

-845 AQSGKTV
+845 VQSGKTV

-897 ITLHAVWADMITVT
+897 ITLHAVWADTITVT

-955 NKKDAIDLYKTKFDK
+955 NKKDAIDLYKTNFDK

-1000 NTNTFESGK
+1000 NSNTFESGK
-1009 GLAINGFNFNVQ
+1009 GLALDGFNFNVQ

-1104 PWEQKNLEG
+1104 PWEQKNLKG

-1165 FNNRNTW
+1165 FNNTNTW
-1172 TLRYIYYRMTGDQSL
+1172 TLRNIYYRMTGDQSL

-1226 KPVKVILDYNGGS
+1226 KPVKVILDYNGGF

-1296 TTLYAKFVDEVTLT
+1296 TTLYAKFVDEVILT

-1480 EKSQLKVNG
+1480 ERSQLKVNG
-1489 DYEALTWSSSDPTTV
+1489 DYETLTWSSSDPTTV

-1526 QKGRRIECAVTV
+1526 QKGKRIECVVTV
-1538 TNKLKSLTLSEN
+1538 TNKLKSLALSEN

-1574 KFTWSSSDVK
+1574 KLTWSSSNDK
-1584 VVKVS
+1584 VVKV
-1589 NNGTVTTVS
+1589 NNDGIVTTVS
-1598 CGEATITVKSE
+1598 CGEAIITVKSE
-1609 SGLTDSCKVTV
+1609 SGLTDSCKVAV

-1641 YKCTL
+1641 FKCTL

-1689 TYYFQS
+1689 TYYFQI

-1732 GKMKANAFVEGY
+1732 GKMKTNAFVEGY

-1768 ANGKVKKNAWQG
+1768 ANGKAKKNAWQG
-1780 AYYLGKDGAMLTNT
+1780 VYYLGKDGAMLTNT

-1813 FKDHKK
+1813 IKVDGK
-1819 YYFVN
+1819 YYYMDAN
-1824 VTGKVVKNAWQ
+1824 GKTKKNAWQ

-1847 TNTFTPDGYY
+1847 TNAFTPDGYY

-1868 KVTVDGKV
+1868 KITVDGKV

-1928 KSYVNA
+1928 K
-1934 NGVYVTN
+1934 
-1941 QWIGDYYLNGS
+1941 
-1952 GVKVTNAW
+1952 
-1960 VGSYWC
+1960 
-1966 GNDGKYMKS
+1966 
-1975 SWVDNNKYYVGANG
+1975 
-1989 IYVTNQWVGDYYLNG
+1989 
-2004 AGLVTKNAWVGDYW
+2004 
-2018 CGSDGKYVK
+2018 
-2027 NAWAGNY
+2027 
-2034 WCGADGRYVRSS
+2034 
-2046 WVDNGK
+2046 

-2089 GEDGKYVRSAWV
+2089 GEDGKYVKNAWV
-2101 DNNKSYVNQNGVYL
+2101 DNNKYYVGSNGVYVTNQWVGDYYL
-2115 TNQWIGDYYVNGS
+2115 NGAGLVTKNAWAGSYWCGEDGKYMKSSWVDNGKYYVGSNGVYVTNQWIGDYYLNGA
-2128 GVKVTS
+2128 GLVTKN
-2134 AWVGSY
+2134 AWVGNY

-2149 KSSWV
+2149 KSAWV

-2161 NENGVYVAGAWE
+2161 NENGVYVAGAWQQ
-2173 KDSKGWKYHA
+2173 DSKGWKYHA
-2183 GSEYAK
+2183 GSVYAK
-2189 DTTLNIN
+2189 DITLNIN

>member
-35 VKAVNQEETTVNDE
+35 VEAVNQEETTVNDE
-49 SNVESQTDEK
+49 SNVESQADEK
-59 KIRNISVRSEDSHTE
+59 KVTSIYVKSEDDNTQ
-74 YTLDENETKTIKLIV
+74 YTLDENETQTIKLVV

-104 QYKINNT
+104 QYKTNNT

-164 TFKGTNLVNITL
+164 TFKGTNLVSITL
-176 NTGEGHFEDGT
+176 NAGEGHFEDGT
-187 TTFTYKGENEN
+187 STFTYKGENGN
-198 SYKSFDVVA
+198 SYISPVLIA

-239 VKLVNVTF
+239 VKLVKVTF

-265 LENEHA
+265 LKNEHA

-292 KNLDDIVLTKDMTAY
+292 KNLDDIVLTKDMTVY

-325 EDGTNKAEKEV
+325 EDGTNKTEKEIA
-336 PEGTYASYSNPTP
+336 EGTYASYSNPTP
-349 PEGFRFLGWY
+349 PEGFRFLGWF
-359 DKNGV
+359 DKDGV
-364 PVYQNRVEKDTIFHA
+364 PIYQNRVEKDTIFYA
-379 KYAKVFNITFDAK
+379 KYAKVYNVIFDAK
-392 EGHFEDGT
+392 EGHFEDGS
-400 TTFTTESTES
+400 TTFTTETTEN

-428 GWYDVNGKSIYEC
+428 GWYDVNGKSMYEC
-441 TVDQK
+441 TIDQK
-446 MTFYAKYAKAYEVTF
+446 MTFYAKYAKAYDVTF

-474 VTIKSYEGRY
+474 VVIKSYEGHSF
-484 LYPGNIIVPEGKVF
+484 YPGTIIAPEGKVF

-505 GNKINDSEYKGNT
+505 GNKINDNEYKGNT

-619 IKETCGKNSGLPY
+619 IKETCGKNSGLSY

-642 KGKIF
+642 KGKVF

-704 VRIQN
+704 VSIQN

-771 SKTNLYGGIFNN
+771 AKTNLYGGIFNN

-830 TINVD
+830 TINLD
-835 LGDGD
+835 LGN

-845 AQSGKTV
+845 VQSGKTV

-897 ITLHAVWADMITVT
+897 ITLHAVWADTITVT

-955 NKKDAIDLYKTKFDK
+955 NKKYAIDLYKTKFDK

-1000 NTNTFESGK
+1000 NSNTFESGK
-1009 GLAINGFNFNVQ
+1009 GLALDGFNFNVQ
-1021 STPKGKK
+1021 STPKGKE

-1104 PWEQKNLEG
+1104 PWEQKNLKG

-1165 FNNRNTW
+1165 FNNTNTW
-1172 TLRYIYYRMTGDQSL
+1172 TLRNIYYRMTADQSI

-1226 KPVKVILDYNGGS
+1226 KPVKVILDYNGGF

-1296 TTLYAKFVDEVTLT
+1296 TTLYAKFVDEVILT

-1480 EKSQLKVNG
+1480 ERSQLKVNG
-1489 DYEALTWSSSDPTTV
+1489 DYETLTWSSSDPTTV

-1526 QKGRRIECAVTV
+1526 QKGKRIECVVTV
-1538 TNKLKSLTLSEN
+1538 TNKLKSLALSEN

-1574 KFTWSSSDVK
+1574 KLTWSSSNDK
-1584 VVKVS
+1584 VVKV
-1589 NNGTVTTVS
+1589 NNDGIVTTVS
-1598 CGEATITVKSE
+1598 CGEAIITVKSE
-1609 SGLTDSCKVTV
+1609 SGLTDSCKVAV

-1641 YKCTL
+1641 FKCTL

-1689 TYYFQS
+1689 TYYFQI
-1695 NGYVKTGWL
+1695 NGCVKTGWL

-1768 ANGKVKKNAWQG
+1768 ANGKVKKNDWQG
-1780 AYYLGKDGAMLTNT
+1780 AYYLGSDGAMLTNT
-1794 FTPDGYYVGS
+1794 FTKDGYYVGS

-1819 YYFVN
+1819 DYFVN
-1824 VTGKVVKNAWQ
+1824 TVGKVVKNAWQ
-1835 GAYYLGKDGVML
+1835 GAYYLGKDGAML
-1847 TNTFTPDGYY
+1847 TNAFTPDGYY

-1914 EDGKYVKNA
+1914 EDGKYVKSA

-1928 KSYVNA
+1928 KSYVNE

-1941 QWIGDYYLNGS
+1941 QWIGDYYVNGS

-1966 GNDGKYMKS
+1966 GSDGKYMKS

-1989 IYVTNQWVGDYYLNG
+1989 IYVTNQWI
-2004 AGLVTKNAWVGDYW
+2004 
-2018 CGSDGKYVK
+2018 
-2027 NAWAGNY
+2027 
-2034 WCGADGRYVRSS
+2034 
-2046 WVDNGK
+2046 
-2052 YYVGSNGV
+2052 
-2060 YVTNQWVG
+2060 G

-2089 GEDGKYVRSAWV
+2089 GEDGKYVKSSWV

-2115 TNQWIGDYYVNGS
+2115 TNQWIGDYYLNGS
-2128 GVKVTS
+2128 GVKVTN
-2134 AWVGSY
+2134 AWVGNY

-2154 DNNRYYV
+2154 DHNRYYV

-2189 DTTLNIN
+2189 DITLNIN
-2196 GTSYTFDSNG
+2196 GTAYTFDSNG

>member
-35 VKAVNQEETTVNDE
+35 VEAVNQEETTVNDE
-49 SNVESQTDEK
+49 SNVESQADEK
-59 KIRNISVRSEDSHTE
+59 KVTSIYVKSEDDNTQ
-74 YTLDENETKTIKLIV
+74 YTLDENETQTIKLVV

-104 QYKINNT
+104 QYKTNNT

-133 DNVLSVKK
+133 DNVLSVTK

-176 NTGEGHFEDGT
+176 NAGEGHFEDGT
-187 TTFTYKGENEN
+187 TTFTYKGENGN
-198 SYKSFDVVA
+198 SYISPVLIA

-214 GWYDEKGVEIYNH
+214 GWYDENGVEIYNH

-239 VKLVNVTF
+239 SKLVKVTF

-265 LENEHA
+265 LEYEHA
-271 HYNAPVAPDGLVFCG
+271 YYNAPVAPDGLVFCG

-292 KNLDDIVLTKDMTAY
+292 KNLDGIELTKDITVY

-336 PEGTYASYSNPTP
+336 AEGTYASYSNPTP
-349 PEGFRFLGWY
+349 PEGFRFLGWF
-359 DKNGV
+359 DKDGV
-364 PVYQNRVEKDTIFHA
+364 PIYQNRVEKDTIFYA
-379 KYAKVFNITFDAK
+379 KYAKVYNVIFDAK
-392 EGHFEDGT
+392 
-400 TTFTTESTES
+400 
-410 GYYPYCPTPVG
+410 
-421 PDGMMFV
+421 
-428 GWYDVNGKSIYEC
+428 
-441 TVDQK
+441 
-446 MTFYAKYAKAYEVTF
+446 
-461 DAQEG
+461 EG

-474 VTIKSYEGRY
+474 VTIKSYEGHY
-484 LYPGNIIVPEGKVF
+484 FYPGNIIAPEGKVF
-498 DGWYDEN
+498 DGWYDES
-505 GNKINDSEYKGNT
+505 GNKIDDSEYKGNT

-530 TLEPNGGT
+530 TLEPNGGI
-538 GNSIQYKLGVGDYQY
+538 GNSIQYKLGAGDYQY

-574 KKTGKTYALDS
+574 KKTGKMYALGN

-632 DSTLHQTPVK
+632 DSTLHQTPKK
-642 KGKIF
+642 KGKVF
-647 TGWHIGSVDGPKLE
+647 TGWHIGSVDGPKVE

-704 VRIQN
+704 VSIQN

-720 GYKIDGVTTGVETY
+720 GYKIDGVTTGIETY

-762 GFDAVTQTV
+762 GFESVTQSV
-771 SKTNLYGGIFNN
+771 AKTNLYGGIFNN

-830 TINVD
+830 TINLD
-835 LGDGD
+835 LGN

-845 AQSGKTV
+845 VQSGKTV

-897 ITLHAVWADMITVT
+897 ITLHAVWADMITVS
-911 VQDPETDEVLYT
+911 VKDPETDEVLYT

-929 TSFNEGYKVENHLP
+929 TYFNEVNEVINHLP

-955 NKKDAIDLYKTKFDK
+955 NKKDAIDLYKTNFDK

-1000 NTNTFESGK
+1000 NSNTFESGK
-1009 GLAINGFNFNVQ
+1009 GLALDGFNFNVQ

-1028 LAGFR
+1028 LAGWR

-1041 DVSDS
+1041 KVSDS
-1046 YAQAN
+1046 YAQTN
-1051 GNYIIN
+1051 GKYIIN

-1062 HAVWKDSVTVTFNA
+1062 HAVWKDCVTVTFNA

-1081 ENNQEIMKIDYIKGY
+1081 DNNQEIIKMDYIKGC
-1096 SNYNGSGT
+1096 SNYTGSGT

-1113 TKVITGWRIGSPSG
+1113 TKVIAGWRIGSPNG

-1146 VWSDLFTVTFK
+1146 VWSDLFTITFK
-1157 NDGIKVAE
+1157 NNGIKVAE
-1165 FNNRNTW
+1165 FNNTNTW
-1172 TLRYIYYRMTGDQSL
+1172 TLRNIYYRMTADQTIL
-1187 FSDFDDELLVGWYN
+1187 SDFDDELLVGWYN
-1201 VETGE
+1201 LETGE

-1244 VTTMGGYFTNEML
+1244 VTTMGGYFTNKML

-1271 GWSLEKDGDILEKE
+1271 GWSLEKDGDILESE
-1285 KELKPFYVDKD
+1285 ELTFYVDKD
-1296 TTLYAKFVDEVTLT
+1296 TTLYAKFADEVILT

-1362 DKNSNVY
+1362 DTNSNVY

-1384 WLVVNTFIKSHWFT
+1384 WLVVNTFLKSHWFT
-1398 YNVEEDVGKE
+1398 YYVEENAGKE
-1408 VNLELDESYIPDGM
+1408 VNLELDESYIPKGM

-1430 GNITVKDPTSK
+1430 GNITIKDPTSK

-1526 QKGRRIECAVTV
+1526 QKGKRIECVVTV
-1538 TNKLKSLTLSEN
+1538 TNKLKSLSLSEN
-1550 KLELKGKTDKKLS
+1550 KLELKGKTEKKLS
-1563 VTLTPSDADDE
+1563 VTLTPGDADDE
-1574 KFTWSSSDVK
+1574 KFTWSSSDEK

-1589 NNGTVTTVS
+1589 NDGTVTTVS

-1609 SGLTDSCKVTV
+1609 IGLTDTCKVTV

-1675 GTYEKSGFKEMNGK
+1675 GTYEKSGFKTIQGK
-1689 TYYFQS
+1689 TYYFQN

-1712 FNADGSMITGWH
+1712 FNADGFMITGWH

-1780 AYYLGKDGAMLTNT
+1780 VYYLGKDGAMLTNT

-1819 YYFVN
+1819 DYFVN
-1824 VTGKVVKNAWQ
+1824 AAGKVVKNAWQ

-1847 TNTFTPDGYY
+1847 TNAFTPDGYY
-1857 VGSDGVYVRNQ
+1857 VGADGAYVRNQ

-1914 EDGKYVKNA
+1914 EDGKYVKSS

-1928 KSYVNA
+1928 KSYVNE
-1934 NGVYVTN
+1934 NGVYLTN
-1941 QWIGDYYLNGS
+1941 QWIGDYYVNGS

-1966 GNDGKYMKS
+1966 GSDGKYMKS

-2004 AGLVTKNAWVGDYW
+2004 AGLVTKNAWVGSYW
-2018 CGSDGKYVK
+2018 CGKDGKYVKNTWAGNYWCGEDGKYVK
-2027 NAWAGNY
+2027 NAW
-2034 WCGADGRYVRSS
+2034 
-2046 WVDNGK
+2046 VDNNK

-2089 GEDGKYVRSAWV
+2089 GSDGKYVKSSWV
-2101 DNNKSYVNQNGVYL
+2101 DNNKYYVGANGIYV
-2115 TNQWIGDYYVNGS
+2115 TNQWVGDYYLNGA
-2128 GVKVTS
+2128 GLVTKN

-2161 NENGVYVAGAWE
+2161 NENGVYVEGAWE

-2189 DTTLNIN
+2189 DITLNIN
-2196 GTSYTFDSNG
+2196 GTAYTFDSNG

>member
-35 VKAVNQEETTVNDE
+35 VEAVNQEETTVNDE

-187 TTFTYKGENEN
+187 TTFTYKGENGN

-292 KNLDDIVLTKDMTAY
+292 KNLDDIVLTKDMTVY

-336 PEGTYASYSNPTP
+336 AEGTYASYSNPTP
-349 PEGFRFLGWY
+349 PEGFRFLGWF
-359 DKNGV
+359 DKDGV
-364 PVYQNRVEKDTIFHA
+364 PIYQNRVEKDTIFYA
-379 KYAKVFNITFDAK
+379 KYAKVYNVIFDAK
-392 EGHFEDGT
+392 EGHFEDGS
-400 TTFTTESTES
+400 TTFTTETTEN

-421 PDGMMFV
+421 PEGMMFV
-428 GWYDVNGKSIYEC
+428 GWYDVNGKSMYEC
-441 TVDQK
+441 TIDQK
-446 MTFYAKYAKAYEVTF
+446 MTFYAKYAKAYDVTF

-474 VTIKSYEGRY
+474 VTIKSYEGHY
-484 LYPGNIIVPEGKVF
+484 FYPGNIIAPEGKVF
-498 DGWYDEN
+498 DGWYDES
-505 GNKINDSEYKGNT
+505 GNKIDDSEYKGNT

-538 GNSIQYKLGVGDYQY
+538 GNSIQYKLGAGDYQY
-553 FSYSNSYFTHPDG
+553 FSYSDSYFTHPDG

-574 KKTGKTYALDS
+574 KKTGKMYALGN

-632 DSTLHQTPVK
+632 DSTLHQTPKK
-642 KGKIF
+642 KGKVF
-647 TGWHIGSVDGPKLE
+647 TGWHIGSVDGPKVE

-704 VRIQN
+704 VSIQN

-720 GYKIDGVTTGVETY
+720 GYKIDGVTTGIETY

-762 GFDAVTQTV
+762 GFDDVTQTV
-771 SKTNLYGGIFNN
+771 AKTNLYGGIFNN

-823 AVWKDGC
+823 AVWKDGY
-830 TINVD
+830 TINLD
-835 LGDGD
+835 LGD

-845 AQSGKTV
+845 VQSGKTV

-858 RLDNIAITQ
+858 RLNNIAITQ
-867 PLEGKELVG
+867 PLQGKELVG

-911 VQDPETDEVLYT
+911 VMDPETDEVLYT

-1000 NTNTFESGK
+1000 NSNTFESGK
-1009 GLAINGFNFNVQ
+1009 GLALDGFNFNVQ

-1041 DVSDS
+1041 EVSDS

-1104 PWEQKNLEG
+1104 PWEQKNLKG

-1127 PLLKNT
+1127 PLLENT

-1146 VWSDLFTVTFK
+1146 VWSDLFTITFK
-1157 NDGIKVAE
+1157 NNGIKVAE
-1165 FNNRNTW
+1165 FNNTNTW
-1172 TLRYIYYRMTGDQSL
+1172 TLRNIYYRMTADQTIL
-1187 FSDFDDELLVGWYN
+1187 SDFDNELLVGWYN
-1201 VETGE
+1201 LETGA

-1271 GWSLEKDGDILEKE
+1271 GWSLEKDGAILKNYNYS
-1285 KELKPFYVDKD
+1285 PFYVDKD
-1296 TTLYAKFVDEVTLT
+1296 TTLYAKYEDEITLT
-1310 IHDNTKVYTEKVPKG
+1310 IHNKDDVYTQKVPVN
-1325 EWMRFS
+1325 EWLMFLA
-1331 RGKRCEID
+1331 GDKCEIE
-1339 GKTYYAGQCFKFT
+1339 GKTYYSGQPIKFT
-1352 KDTDIYLKEG
+1352 KNVDVYI
-1362 DKNSNVY
+1362 KNSSNSSSVR
-1369 VSYKDLTKLTGNGYG
+1369 VSYKDLTKINGYG
-1384 WLVVNTFIKSHWFT
+1384 MAYSDEFITWSNLPFSVCENSGTEIKIEL
-1398 YNVEEDVGKE
+1398 NEEF
-1408 VNLELDESYIPDGM
+1408 IPEGM

-1441 KTTFTMPKAENGK
+1441 KTTFTMPKEENGEV
-1454 RYEIY
+1454 YEIY
-1459 ATFKKEAPIQFEKDS
+1459 ATYKKATPIQFEKDS

-1480 EKSQLKVNG
+1480 ERSQLKVNG
-1489 DYEALTWSSSDPTTV
+1489 DYETLTWSSSDPTTV

-1526 QKGRRIECAVTV
+1526 QKGKRIECVVTV
-1538 TNKLKSLTLSEN
+1538 TNKLKSLALSEN

-1574 KFTWSSSDVK
+1574 KLTWSSSNDK
-1584 VVKVS
+1584 VVKV
-1589 NNGTVTTVS
+1589 NNDGIVTTVS
-1598 CGEATITVKSE
+1598 CGEAIITVKSE
-1609 SGLTDSCKVTV
+1609 SGLTDSCKVAV

-1641 YKCTL
+1641 FKCTL

-1675 GTYEKSGFKEMNGK
+1675 GTYEKSGFKEMSGK

-1732 GKMKANAFVEGY
+1732 GKMKANTFVEGY

-1768 ANGKVKKNAWQG
+1768 ANGKAKKNAWQG
-1780 AYYLGKDGAMLTNT
+1780 VYYLGKDGAMLTNT

-1813 FKDHKK
+1813 IKVDGK
-1819 YYFVN
+1819 YYYMDAN
-1824 VTGKVVKNAWQ
+1824 GKTKKNAWQ

-1847 TNTFTPDGYY
+1847 TNAFTPDGYY

-1892 DYYLDGN
+1892 DYYLDRN

-1928 KSYVNA
+1928 KSYVNE

-1941 QWIGDYYLNGS
+1941 QWIGAYYLNGA

-1966 GNDGKYMKS
+1966 GEDGKYMKS

-2027 NAWAGNY
+2027 NTWAGNY

-2082 WVGSYWC
+2082 WVGNYWC
-2089 GEDGKYVRSAWV
+2089 GSDGKYVKSSWV
-2101 DNNKSYVNQNGVYL
+2101 DNNKYYVGANGIYV
-2115 TNQWIGDYYVNGS
+2115 TNQWVGDYYLNGA
-2128 GVKVTS
+2128 GLVTKN
-2134 AWVGSY
+2134 AWVGNY

-2189 DTTLNIN
+2189 DITLNIN
-2196 GTSYTFDSNG
+2196 GTAYTFDSNG

>member
-6 VGLSILISMGLAVS
+6 VGLSILISVGLAVS

-35 VKAVNQEETTVNDE
+35 VEAVNQEETTVNDE
-49 SNVESQTDEK
+49 SNVESQADEK

-125 DNVLYSGS
+125 NNVLYSGS
-133 DNVLSVKK
+133 DNVLSVTK

-176 NTGEGHFEDGT
+176 NAGEGHFEDGT
-187 TTFTYKGENEN
+187 TTFTYKGENGN
-198 SYKSFDVVA
+198 SYISPVLIA

-214 GWYDEKGVEIYNH
+214 GWYDENGVEIYNH

-239 VKLVNVTF
+239 SKLVKVTF

-265 LENEHA
+265 LEYEHA
-271 HYNAPVAPDGLVFCG
+271 YYNAPVAPDGLVFCG

-292 KNLDDIVLTKDMTAY
+292 MNLDGIELTKDITVY
-307 AKYGHNV
+307 AKFGHNV

-336 PEGTYASYSNPTP
+336 AEGTYASYSNPTP
-349 PEGFRFLGWY
+349 PEGFRFLGWF
-359 DKNGV
+359 DKDGV
-364 PVYQNRVEKDTIFHA
+364 PIYQNRVEKDTIFYA
-379 KYAKVFNITFDAK
+379 KYAKVYNVIFDAK
-392 EGHFEDGT
+392 EGHFEDGS
-400 TTFTTESTES
+400 TTFTTETTEN

-421 PDGMMFV
+421 PEGMMFV
-428 GWYDVNGKSIYEC
+428 GWYDVNGKSMYEC
-441 TVDQK
+441 IIDQK
-446 MTFYAKYAKAYEVTF
+446 MTFYAKYAKAYDVTF

-466 HFEDGEKK
+466 HFEDGKKK
-474 VTIKSYEGRY
+474 VTIKSYEGHY
-484 LYPGNIIVPEGKVF
+484 FYPGNIIAPEGKVF
-498 DGWYDEN
+498 DGWHDEN
-505 GNKINDSEYKGNT
+505 GNKIDDSEYKGNT

-538 GNSIQYKLGVGDYQY
+538 GNSIQYKLGAGDYQY
-553 FSYSNSYFTHPDG
+553 FSYSDSYFTHPDG

-574 KKTGKTYALDS
+574 KKTGKMYALGN

-632 DSTLHQTPVK
+632 DSTLHQTPKK
-642 KGKIF
+642 KGKVF
-647 TGWHIGSVDGPKLE
+647 TGWHIGSVDGPKVE
-661 IYNATFDKDTV
+661 ICNATFDKDTV

-704 VRIQN
+704 VSIQN

-720 GYKIDGVTTGVETY
+720 GYKIDGVTTGIETY
-734 QGVVF
+734 PGVVF

-830 TINVD
+830 TINLD
-835 LGDGD
+835 LGN

-845 AQSGKTV
+845 VQSGKTV

-897 ITLHAVWADMITVT
+897 ITLHAVWADTITVT

-955 NKKDAIDLYKTKFDK
+955 NKKDAIELYKTNFDK

-992 GSGHLFGS
+992 GSGHLFDS
-1000 NTNTFESGK
+1000 NSNTFESGK
-1009 GLAINGFNFNVQ
+1009 GLALDGFNFNVQ

-1041 DVSDS
+1041 GVSDS

-1127 PLLKNT
+1127 PLLKIT

-1165 FNNRNTW
+1165 FNNTNTW
-1172 TLRYIYYRMTGDQSL
+1172 TLRNIYYRMTADQSL

-1206 KLTEDTVFTKDCVF
+1206 KLTEDTVFTKDCIF

-1226 KPVKVILDYNGGS
+1226 KPVKVILDYNGGF

-1244 VTTMGGYFTNEML
+1244 VTTKGGYFTNEML

-1271 GWSLEKDGDILEKE
+1271 GWSLEKDGDILEEE

-1296 TTLYAKFVDEVTLT
+1296 TTLYAKFVDEVILT

-1408 VNLELDESYIPDGM
+1408 VNLELDESYIPKGM

-1526 QKGRRIECAVTV
+1526 QKGKRIECVVTV
-1538 TNKLKSLTLSEN
+1538 TNKLKSLSLSEN
-1550 KLELKGKTDKKLS
+1550 KLELKGKTEKKLS
-1563 VTLTPSDADDE
+1563 VTLTPGDADDE
-1574 KFTWSSSDVK
+1574 KFTWSSSDEK

-1589 NNGTVTTVS
+1589 NDGTVTTVS

-1609 SGLTDSCKVTV
+1609 IGLTDTCKVTV

-1675 GTYEKSGFKEMNGK
+1675 GTYEKSGFKTIQGK
-1689 TYYFQS
+1689 TYYFQN

-1712 FNADGSMITGWH
+1712 FNADGFMITGWH

-1780 AYYLGKDGAMLTNT
+1780 VYYLGKDGAMLTNT

-1819 YYFVN
+1819 DYFVN
-1824 VTGKVVKNAWQ
+1824 AAGKVVKNAWQ

-1847 TNTFTPDGYY
+1847 TNAFTPDGYY
-1857 VGSDGVYVRNQ
+1857 VGADGVYVRNQ
-1868 KVTVDGKV
+1868 KVIVDGKV

-1892 DYYLDGN
+1892 DYYLDEN

-1914 EDGKYVKNA
+1914 EDGKYVKSA
-1923 WVDNN
+1923 WVDKN
-1928 KSYVNA
+1928 KSYVNE

-1941 QWIGDYYLNGS
+1941 QWIGDYYVNGA

-1966 GNDGKYMKS
+1966 GNDGKYVKS

-2004 AGLVTKNAWVGDYW
+2004 AGLVIKNAWVGDYW

-2027 NAWAGNY
+2027 NTWAGNY

-2082 WVGSYWC
+2082 WVGNYWC
-2089 GEDGKYVRSAWV
+2089 GEDGKYVKSSWV

-2115 TNQWIGDYYVNGS
+2115 TNQWIGDYYLNGS
-2128 GVKVTS
+2128 GVKVTN

-2154 DNNRYYV
+2154 DHNRYYV
-2161 NENGVYVAGAWE
+2161 NENGAYVAGAWQQ
-2173 KDSKGWKYHA
+2173 DSKGWKYHA

-2189 DTTLNIN
+2189 DITLNIN
-2196 GTSYTFDSNG
+2196 GTAYTFDSNG

>member
-35 VKAVNQEETTVNDE
+35 VEAVNQEETTVNDE

-59 KIRNISVRSEDSHTE
+59 KIRNISVRSEDSNTE

-176 NTGEGHFEDGT
+176 NAGEGHFEDGT
-187 TTFTYKGENEN
+187 STFTYKGDSGI
-198 SYKSFDVVA
+198 SYMYHVIA
-207 PDGYGFK
+207 PEGYGFK
-214 GWYDEKGVEIYNH
+214 GWYDENGVEINNH
-227 KLTSDTTFYAKY
+227 ELTSDTTFYAKY
-239 VKLVNVTF
+239 AKLVKVTF
-247 DAGKGHFANNETI
+247 DAGKGHFDNNETI
-260 ETRDF
+260 ATRNY
-265 LENEHA
+265 LEYEYA
-271 HYNAPVAPDGLVFCG
+271 QFNAPVAPDGLVFCG
-286 WYDADG
+286 WYDANG
-292 KNLDDIVLTKDMTAY
+292 NNINDIQLTKDITVY
-307 AKYGHNV
+307 AKYGHSV
-314 KLTFDAKEGSF
+314 KVTFDAKEGSF
-325 EDGTNKAEKEV
+325 EDGTNKAEKEIA
-336 PEGTYASYSNPTP
+336 EGTYASYSNPTP
-349 PEGFRFLGWY
+349 PEGFRFLGWF
-359 DKNGV
+359 DKDGV
-364 PVYQNRVEKDTIFHA
+364 PIYQNRVEKDTIFYA
-379 KYAKVFNITFDAK
+379 KYAKVYNVIFDAK
-392 EGHFEDGT
+392 EGHFEDGS
-400 TTFTTESTES
+400 TTFTTETTEN

-428 GWYDVNGKSIYEC
+428 GWYDVNGKSMYEC
-441 TVDQK
+441 TIDQK
-446 MTFYAKYAKAYEVTF
+446 MTFYAKYAKAYDVTF

-474 VTIKSYEGRY
+474 VVIKSYEGHSF
-484 LYPGNIIVPEGKVF
+484 YPGTIIAPEGKVF

-704 VRIQN
+704 VSIQN

-739 DKDTTITVVVANKIK
+739 DKNTTITVVVANKIK

-810 AYGVPFSEDTTLY
+810 AYGVPFREDTTLY

-830 TINVD
+830 TINLD

-955 NKKDAIDLYKTKFDK
+955 NKKDVIDLYKTKFDK

-1000 NTNTFESGK
+1000 NSNTFESGK
-1009 GLAINGFNFNVQ
+1009 GLALDGFNFNVQ

-1104 PWEQKNLEG
+1104 PWEQKNLKG

-1165 FNNRNTW
+1165 FNNTNTW
-1172 TLRYIYYRMTGDQSL
+1172 TLRNIYYRMTGDQSL

-1226 KPVKVILDYNGGS
+1226 KPVKVILDYNGGF

-1262 EAPKNKVFV
+1262 EIPKNKVFV
-1271 GWSLEKDGDILEKE
+1271 GWSLEKDGDV
-1285 KELKPFYVDKD
+1285 LKNYYYNPFYVDKD
-1296 TTLYAKFVDEVTLT
+1296 TTLYAKYEDEITLT
-1310 IHDNTKVYTEKVPKG
+1310 IHNKDDVYTQKVPVN
-1325 EWMRFS
+1325 EWMMFVA
-1331 RGKRCEID
+1331 GDKCEIE
-1339 GKTYYAGQCFKFT
+1339 GKIYYSGQPIKFT
-1352 KDTDIYLKEG
+1352 KNEDVYI
-1362 DKNSNVY
+1362 KNSSNSSSVTI
-1369 VSYKDLTKLTGNGYG
+1369 SYRDLTKINGYG
-1384 WLVVNTFIKSHWFT
+1384 IGYSEKFTTWSNFPFNVHENSGTEIK
-1398 YNVEEDVGKE
+1398 
-1408 VNLELDESYIPDGM
+1408 LELNEEFIPEGM

-1480 EKSQLKVNG
+1480 ERSQLKVNG
-1489 DYEALTWSSSDPTTV
+1489 DYETLTWSSSDPTTV

-1519 ATIRVTD
+1519 ATIRVTN
-1526 QKGRRIECAVTV
+1526 QKGKRIECVVTV
-1538 TNKLKSLTLSEN
+1538 TNKLKSLALSVN
-1550 KLELKGKTDKKLS
+1550 KLELKGKTEKKLS
-1563 VTLTPSDADDE
+1563 VTLTPGDADDE
-1574 KFTWSSSDVK
+1574 KLTWPSSDEK

-1589 NNGTVTTVS
+1589 NDGTVTTVS

-1641 YKCTL
+1641 FKCTL

-1732 GKMKANAFVEGY
+1732 GKMKANTFVEGY

-1768 ANGKVKKNAWQG
+1768 ANGKAKKNAWQG
-1780 AYYLGKDGAMLTNT
+1780 VYYLGKDGAMLTNT

-1813 FKDHKK
+1813 IKVDGK
-1819 YYFVN
+1819 YYYMDAN
-1824 VTGKVVKNAWQ
+1824 GKTKKNAWQ

-1847 TNTFTPDGYY
+1847 TNAFTPDGYY
-1857 VGSDGVYVRNQ
+1857 VGADGAYVRNQ

-1928 KSYVNA
+1928 KYYVGS

-1941 QWIGDYYLNGS
+1941 QWVGDYYLNGA
-1952 GVKVTNAW
+1952 GLVTKNAW

-1966 GNDGKYMKS
+1966 GEDGKYMKS

-2018 CGSDGKYVK
+2018 CGKDGKYVK
-2027 NAWAGNY
+2027 NTWAGNY

-2082 WVGSYWC
+2082 WVGNYWC
-2089 GEDGKYVRSAWV
+2089 GEDGKYVKSSWV
-2101 DNNKSYVNQNGVYL
+2101 DNGKYYVGSNGIYV
-2115 TNQWIGDYYVNGS
+2115 TNQWIGDYYLNGS
-2128 GVKVTS
+2128 GVKVTNT
-2134 AWVGSY
+2134 WEGNY

-2161 NENGVYVAGAWE
+2161 NENGVYVAGAWQQ
-2173 KDSKGWKYHA
+2173 DSKGWKYHA

-2189 DTTLNIN
+2189 DITLNIN

>member
-6 VGLSILISMGLAVS
+6 VGLSILISMGLSVS

-35 VKAVNQEETTVNDE
+35 VEAVNQEETTVNDE
-49 SNVESQTDEK
+49 SNVESQADEK
-59 KIRNISVRSEDSHTE
+59 KVTSIYVKSEDDNTQ
-74 YTLDENETKTIKLIV
+74 YTLDENETQTIKLVV

-104 QYKINNT
+104 QYKTNNT

-133 DNVLSVKK
+133 DNVLSVTK

-176 NTGEGHFEDGT
+176 NAGEGHFEDGT
-187 TTFTYKGENEN
+187 TTFTYKGENGN
-198 SYKSFDVVA
+198 SYISPVLIA

-214 GWYDEKGVEIYNH
+214 GWYDENGVEIYNH

-239 VKLVNVTF
+239 SKLVKVTF

-265 LENEHA
+265 LEYEHA
-271 HYNAPVAPDGLVFCG
+271 YYNAPVAPDGLVFCG

-292 KNLDDIVLTKDMTAY
+292 KNLDGIELTKDITVY

-336 PEGTYASYSNPTP
+336 AEGTYASYSNPTP
-349 PEGFRFLGWY
+349 PEGFRFLGWF
-359 DKNGV
+359 DKDGV
-364 PVYQNRVEKDTIFHA
+364 PIYQNRVEKDTIFYA
-379 KYAKVFNITFDAK
+379 KYAKVYNVIFDAK
-392 EGHFEDGT
+392 EGHFEDGS
-400 TTFTTESTES
+400 TTFTTETTEN

-421 PDGMMFV
+421 PEGMMFV
-428 GWYDVNGKSIYEC
+428 GWYDVNGKSMYEC
-441 TVDQK
+441 TIDQK
-446 MTFYAKYAKAYEVTF
+446 MTFYAKYAKAYDVTF

-474 VTIKSYEGRY
+474 VTIKSYEGHY
-484 LYPGNIIVPEGKVF
+484 FYPGNIIAPEGKVF

-505 GNKINDSEYKGNT
+505 GNKIDDSEYKGNT

-538 GNSIQYKLGVGDYQY
+538 GNSIQYKLGAGDYQY
-553 FSYSNSYFTHPDG
+553 FSYSDSYFTHPDG

-574 KKTGKTYALDS
+574 KKTGKMYALGN

-632 DSTLHQTPVK
+632 DSTLHQTPKK
-642 KGKIF
+642 KGKVF
-647 TGWHIGSVDGPKLE
+647 TGWHIGSVDGPKVE

-704 VRIQN
+704 VSIQN

-720 GYKIDGVTTGVETY
+720 GYKIDGVTTGIETY

-830 TINVD
+830 TINLD
-835 LGDGD
+835 LGD

-845 AQSGKTV
+845 VQSGKTV

-897 ITLHAVWADMITVT
+897 ITLHAVWADTITVT

-1000 NTNTFESGK
+1000 NSNTFESGK
-1009 GLAINGFNFNVQ
+1009 GLALDGFNFDVQ

-1041 DVSDS
+1041 EVSDS

-1096 SNYNGSGT
+1096 SNYSGSGT
-1104 PWEQKNLEG
+1104 PWEQKNLKG

-1165 FNNRNTW
+1165 FNNTNTW
-1172 TLRYIYYRMTGDQSL
+1172 TLRNIYYRMTADQTL

-1206 KLTEDTVFTKDCVF
+1206 KLTEDTVFTKDCIF

-1226 KPVKVILDYNGGS
+1226 KPVKVILDYNGGF

-1271 GWSLEKDGDILEKE
+1271 GWSLEKDGDV
-1285 KELKPFYVDKD
+1285 LKDYNYNPFYVDKD
-1296 TTLYAKFVDEVTLT
+1296 TTLYAKYEDEITLT
-1310 IHDNTKVYTEKVPKG
+1310 IHNKDDVYTQKVPVNKWMMLVAG
-1325 EWMRFS
+1325 E
-1331 RGKRCEID
+1331 KCEIE
-1339 GKTYYAGQCFKFT
+1339 GKTYYSGQPIKFT
-1352 KDTDIYLKEG
+1352 KNEDVYI
-1362 DKNSNVY
+1362 KNSSNSSSVSI
-1369 VSYKDLTKLTGNGYG
+1369 SYKDLSKLIGNGYG
-1384 WLVVNTFIKSHWFT
+1384 FAYSDEFISWSNFPF
-1398 YNVEEDVGKE
+1398 NVHENSGTEIK
-1408 VNLELDESYIPDGM
+1408 LELNEEFIPEGM

-1430 GNITVKDPTSK
+1430 GNITIKDPTSK

-1489 DYEALTWSSSDPTTV
+1489 DYETLTWSSSDPTTV

-1526 QKGRRIECAVTV
+1526 QKGKRIECVVTV

-1550 KLELKGKTDKKLS
+1550 KLELKGKTEKKLS

-1574 KFTWSSSDVK
+1574 KLSWSSSNEK

-1589 NNGTVTTVS
+1589 NDGTVTTVS

-1609 SGLTDSCKVTV
+1609 SGLTDTCKVTV

-1675 GTYEKSGFKEMNGK
+1675 GTYEKSGFKTIQGK
-1689 TYYFQS
+1689 TYYFQN

-1712 FNADGSMITGWH
+1712 FNADGSMIIGWH

-1780 AYYLGKDGAMLTNT
+1780 VYYLGKDGAMLTNT

-1813 FKDHKK
+1813 FKDQGKD
-1819 YYFVN
+1819 YYVN
-1824 VTGKVVKNAWQ
+1824 GSGKLVKNAWQ

-1847 TNTFTPDGYY
+1847 TNAFTPDGYY

-1881 DGKVAKNQWSG
+1881 DGRVAKNQWSG

-1899 GNVVKNKWIGNYWCG
+1899 GNVVKNQRIGNYWCG

-1928 KSYVNA
+1928 KSYVNE
-1934 NGVYVTN
+1934 NGVYLTN
-1941 QWIGDYYLNGS
+1941 QWIGDYYVNGS

-1966 GNDGKYMKS
+1966 GEDGKYMKS
-1975 SWVDNNKYYVGANG
+1975 SWVDNNKYHVGANG

-2027 NAWAGNY
+2027 NTWAGNY

-2089 GEDGKYVRSAWV
+2089 GSDGKYVKSSWV
-2101 DNNKSYVNQNGVYL
+2101 DNNKYYVGANGIYV
-2115 TNQWIGDYYVNGS
+2115 TNQWVGDYYLNGA
-2128 GVKVTS
+2128 GLVTKN

-2161 NENGVYVAGAWE
+2161 NENGVYVVGAWE

-2183 GSEYAK
+2183 GNVYAK
-2189 DTTLNIN
+2189 DITLNIN
-2196 GTSYTFDSNG
+2196 GTAYTFDSNG